1 MSNQGSIRTDAA
13 ARDELRERCL
23 SLVRRWQPLA
33 QGGWD
38 RNAARQLGDEIDQI
52 ADTSERLGLDAL
64 NSDALELAAYLCSFI
79 DDALLPN
86 TRDLARLAEMVQAL
100 GADLTD
106 LSATTKAAVHT
117 LPSARVSA
125 EIPVVR
131 PSSAAPAQEAPAPL
145 RTPAAATPPPAPR
158 QASPQQTSAV
168 PSGAGQSAAAPPAAA
183 APKTPYAD
191 VPLPAAF
198 AAPPGTLHVGTP
210 QTPAPDTNG
219 LSPAA
224 AILEARIA
232 EQQAATGA
240 DTPDSAQSLTSG
252 DSLMR
257 LPRAIALHGID
268 DSIAPGLISALRE
281 RGFDARISNETY
293 ELLDFLENAVPGALI
308 LDARKLRIYG
318 RVRAI
323 YDKLAAEGEAL
334 PSLIVL
340 SPDTDLGH
348 RLLAMRAGAAGFFQA
363 PVDSLRVLAKL
374 DELLAHTAAPA
385 WRVLLVAPD
394 RHNAIDA
401 ARALAERGMTARIVG
416 NGQGTLAALAEF
428 RPDVVVLD
436 CNLPDVGGIELTQ
449 MIRQQP
455 EYAAVPIILA
465 ADAASLNLRFD
476 AIAAGGDEFLV
487 KPLKTRHLL
496 SAVTSR
502 VRRAHWLREVIGNPD
517 GRDSRTGLYS
527 RNVLIE
533 KLTAALGDRSAAL
546 LTVTL
551 DRASEL
557 REKIG
562 LTGLAAIDAHVGN
575 LMRAQLDELD
585 LPAQYTDFHYF
596 VLLHRRSRSDI
607 TDMAERLR
615 FALATQPFI
624 YQGQSHALTASIGM
638 ALLGGE
644 HSSVD
649 EVVTNAEAAQIA
661 AAHLGGNRVLW
672 FEAKEAALLPSDP
685 LLAVR
690 AVLSRPLTPE
700 QTQFEFQPIVAL
712 AGKLSGQFELSFK
725 VKSTQEAGVAVAY
738 ADLAPV
744 AAECN
749 QLTTLD
755 RWLLERSLSV
765 REEQLKRGRQ
775 LRLFVP
781 QSVSTLLDPDIPYW
795 LARELKERHLSGTGL
810 TLELPCSQLI
820 DAGARAAERL
830 KFLHQ
835 SGVRVCLVDFG
846 RDWAAVHALKN
857 LTIDFVRLSAGL
869 VSELGTAKS
878 MSDTLLALIRKAHAA
893 GCAVIAPEVDSI
905 NRAHLLLRLG
915 VDYGLGPAF
924 ARASG
929 TPEFDFSRPLW

>member
-1 MSNQGSIRTDAA
+1 
-13 ARDELRERCL
+13 
-23 SLVRRWQPLA
+23 
-33 QGGWD
+33 
-38 RNAARQLGDEIDQI
+38 
-52 ADTSERLGLDAL
+52 
-64 NSDALELAAYLCSFI
+64 
-79 DDALLPN
+79 
-86 TRDLARLAEMVQAL
+86 
-100 GADLTD
+100 
-106 LSATTKAAVHT
+106 
-117 LPSARVSA
+117 
-125 EIPVVR
+125 
-131 PSSAAPAQEAPAPL
+131 AP
-145 RTPAAATPPPAPR
+145 
-158 QASPQQTSAV
+158 
-168 PSGAGQSAAAPPAAA
+168 AAAPPPAREPVPASASNAARAAEAADLAAA
-183 APKTPYAD
+183 LPPDDAPEPASLR
-191 VPLPAAF
+191 PLVA
-198 AAPPGTLHVGTP
+198 T
-210 QTPAPDTNG
+210 
-219 LSPAA
+219 SP
-224 AILEARIA
+224 
-232 EQQAATGA
+232 TDGVV
-240 DTPDSAQSLTSG
+240 
-252 DSLMR
+252 R
-257 LPRAIALHGID
+257 LPRTIALHGID
-268 DSIAPGLISALRE
+268 DSVAPGLLSALRE
-281 RGFDARISNETY
+281 RGFDTRATERSED
-293 ELLDFLENAVPGALI
+293 LLGFLENAIPGALI
-308 LDARKLRIYG
+308 LDARKLRLYG

-334 PSLIVL
+334 PSLIVV
-340 SPDTDLGH
+340 SPDADLGH

-374 DELLAHTAAPA
+374 DELLAHTDAPA

-416 NGQGTLAALAEF
+416 NGQGTLGALAEF

-455 EYAAVPIILA
+455 EYAAMPIILA
-465 ADAASLNLRFD
+465 ADASAVNLRFD

-502 VRRAHWLREVIGNPD
+502 VRRAHWLREIIGNPD
-517 GRDSRTGLYS
+517 GRDARTGLYS

-533 KLTAALGDRSAAL
+533 KLGTALGDRSAAL
-546 LTVTL
+546 LTIAL
-551 DRASEL
+551 DRAGEL
-557 REKIG
+557 RERIG
-562 LTGLAAIDAHVGN
+562 ITGLAAIDAHVGN
-575 LMRAQLDELD
+575 LLRSQLDELD
-585 LPAQYTDFHYF
+585 LPAQYSDFHYL

-607 TDMAERLR
+607 TGIAERLR
-615 FALATQPFI
+615 FALAGQPFI
-624 YQGQSHALTASIGM
+624 YQSQSHPLTASIGM

-644 HSSVD
+644 HANVD

-690 AVLSRPLTPE
+690 AVLSRPLTPD
-700 QTQFEFQPIVAL
+700 QTQFDFQPIVPL
-712 AGKLSGQFELSFK
+712 TGKLSGQFELSFK
-725 VKSTQEAGVAVAY
+725 VKSTTQAGVAVAY

-781 QSVSTLLDPDIPYW
+781 QSVATLLDPDIPYW

-810 TLELPCSQLI
+810 TLELPCSELI

-869 VSELGTAKS
+869 VAELGTAKS
-878 MSDTLLALIRKAHAA
+878 MSDTLLALVRKAHAA

-924 ARASG
+924 ARASA
-929 TPEFDFSRPLW
+929 TPEFDFTRPLW

>member
-1 MSNQGSIRTDAA
+1 MSNQGSRRTDAA

-23 SLVRRWQPLA
+23 ALVRRWQPLA

-38 RNAARQLGDEIDQI
+38 RNAARQLGDELDQV
-52 ADTSERLGLDAL
+52 ADTSERLGLEKL
-64 NSDALELAAYLCSFI
+64 NGDALELAAYLCSFI
-79 DDALLPN
+79 DDALVPN
-86 TRDLARLAEMVQAL
+86 TRDLRRLAEMVEAL

-117 LPSARVSA
+117 LPSARISA
-125 EIPVVR
+125 EIPIVR
-131 PSSAAPAQEAPAPL
+131 PAQTAPAPVIAM
-145 RTPAAATPPPAPR
+145 PE
-158 QASPQQTSAV
+158 
-168 PSGAGQSAAAPPAAA
+168 APPAAEKPPAQIDNFIPPTSEPRPDRTPVALPDMPGLESLA
-183 APKTPYAD
+183 AIATAAQERPMPA
-191 VPLPAAF
+191 PAALKPL
-198 AAPPGTLHVGTP
+198 APTEP
-210 QTPAPDTNG
+210 
-219 LSPAA
+219 LS
-224 AILEARIA
+224 
-232 EQQAATGA
+232 TG
-240 DTPDSAQSLTSG
+240 DG
-252 DSLMR
+252 LMR
-257 LPRAIALHGID
+257 LPRTIALHGID
-268 DSIAPGLISALRE
+268 DSVAPGLLSALRE
-281 RGFDARISNETY
+281 RGFDTRVTIQPD
-293 ELLDFLENAVPGALI
+293 ELLTFLENAIPGALI
-308 LDARKLRIYG
+308 LDARKLRVYG

-323 YDKLAAEGEAL
+323 YDKLAADGEAL
-334 PSLIVL
+334 PSLIVV
-340 SPDTDLGH
+340 SPDADLGH

-374 DELLAHTAAPA
+374 DELLAHTDAPA

-416 NGQGTLAALAEF
+416 NGQGTLSALAEF

-465 ADAASLNLRFD
+465 ADASAVNLRFD

-502 VRRAHWLREVIGNPD
+502 VRRAHWLREIIGNPD
-517 GRDSRTGLYS
+517 GRDTRTGLYS

-533 KLTAALGDRSAAL
+533 KLGTALGDRSAAL
-546 LTVTL
+546 LTIAL
-551 DRASEL
+551 DRAGEL
-557 REKIG
+557 RERIG
-562 LTGLAAIDAHVGN
+562 LTGLAAIDAHIGN
-575 LMRAQLDELD
+575 LLRSQLDELD
-585 LPAQYTDFHYF
+585 LPAQYSDFHYL

-607 TDMAERLR
+607 TGIAERLR
-615 FALATQPFI
+615 FALAGQPFI

-644 HSSVD
+644 HASVD

-700 QTQFEFQPIVAL
+700 QTQFDFQPIVPL
-712 AGKLSGQFELSFK
+712 TGKLSGQFELSFK
-725 VKSTQEAGVAVAY
+725 VKSTTQAGVAVAY

-749 QLTTLD
+749 QLATLD

-781 QSVSTLLDPDIPYW
+781 QSVATLLDPDIPYW

-810 TLELPCSQLI
+810 TLELPCSELI

-869 VSELGTAKS
+869 VAELGTAKS
-878 MSDTLLALIRKAHAA
+878 MSDTLLALVRKAHAA

-924 ARASG
+924 ARASS
-929 TPEFDFSRPLW
+929 TPEFDFTRPLW

>member
-1 MSNQGSIRTDAA
+1 MSNQGSRRTDAA

-23 SLVRRWQPLA
+23 ALVRRWQPLA

-38 RNAARQLGDEIDQI
+38 RNAARQLGDELDQV
-52 ADTSERLGLDAL
+52 ADTSERLGLDKL
-64 NSDALELAAYLCSFI
+64 NGDALELAAYLCSFI
-79 DDALLPN
+79 DDALVPN
-86 TRDLARLAEMVQAL
+86 ARDLSRLAEMVEAL

-117 LPSARVSA
+117 LPSARISA
-125 EIPVVR
+125 EIPAIKPSNEQPVASVR
-131 PSSAAPAQEAPAPL
+131 QMPKPALPDEAPAV
-145 RTPAAATPPPAPR
+145 AASAMPQAPPPPAPANADPPMADAPAR
-158 QASPQQTSAV
+158 TTSSRMQALATAEPLTSA
-168 PSGAGQSAAAPPAAA
+168 S
-183 APKTPYAD
+183 
-191 VPLPAAF
+191 
-198 AAPPGTLHVGTP
+198 
-210 QTPAPDTNG
+210 
-219 LSPAA
+219 
-224 AILEARIA
+224 
-232 EQQAATGA
+232 
-240 DTPDSAQSLTSG
+240 

-257 LPRAIALHGID
+257 LPRTIALHGID
-268 DSIAPGLISALRE
+268 DSVAPGLLSALRE
-281 RGFDARISNETY
+281 RGFDTRITSQPED
-293 ELLDFLENAVPGALI
+293 LLTFLENAIPGALI

-323 YDKLAAEGEAL
+323 YDKLVADGEAL
-334 PSLIVL
+334 PSLIVV
-340 SPDTDLGH
+340 SPDADLGH
-348 RLLAMRAGAAGFFQA
+348 RLLAMRAGASGFFQA

-374 DELLAHTAAPA
+374 DELLAHTDAPA

-394 RHNAIDA
+394 RHNAVDA

-416 NGQGTLAALAEF
+416 NGQGTLSALAEF

-465 ADAASLNLRFD
+465 ADASSLNLRFD

-502 VRRAHWLREVIGNPD
+502 VRRAHWLREIIGNPD
-517 GRDSRTGLYS
+517 GRDARTGLYS

-533 KLTAALGDRSAAL
+533 KLGAALGDRSAAL
-546 LTVTL
+546 LTIAI
-551 DRASEL
+551 DRAGEL
-557 REKIG
+557 RERIG

-575 LMRAQLDELD
+575 LLRSQLDEVD
-585 LPAQYTDFHYF
+585 LPAQYNDFHYF

-607 TDMAERLR
+607 TGIAERLR
-615 FALATQPFI
+615 FALAGQPFI
-624 YQGQSHALTASIGM
+624 YQGQSHPLSASIGM

-644 HSSVD
+644 HANVD

-661 AAHLGGNRVLW
+661 ATHLGGNRVLW
-672 FEAKEAALLPSDP
+672 FETKEAALLPSDP

-700 QTQFEFQPIVAL
+700 QTQFDFQPIVPL
-712 AGKLSGQFELSFK
+712 TGKLSGQFELSFK
-725 VKSTQEAGVAVAY
+725 VKSTTQAGVAVAY

-781 QSVSTLLDPDIPYW
+781 QSVTSLLDPDIPYW

-810 TLELPCSQLI
+810 TLELPCSELI

-869 VSELGTAKS
+869 VAELGTAKS
-878 MSDTLLALIRKAHAA
+878 MSDTLLALVRKAHAA

-924 ARASG
+924 ARPSP
-929 TPEFDFSRPLW
+929 TPEFDFTRPLW

>member
-1 MSNQGSIRTDAA
+1 MSNHGSRRTDAA

-23 SLVRRWQPLA
+23 ALVRRWQPLA

-38 RNAARQLGDEIDQI
+38 RNAARQLGDELDQV
-52 ADTSERLGLDAL
+52 ADTSERLGLDKL
-64 NSDALELAAYLCSFI
+64 NGDALELAAYLCSFI
-79 DDALLPN
+79 DDALVPN
-86 TRDLARLAEMVQAL
+86 ERDLLRLAEMVEAL

-117 LPSARVSA
+117 LPSARISA

-131 PSSAAPAQEAPAPL
+131 PSSAAPAPVVPMARPAVPEPTPAAEAPAAADAAQAM
-145 RTPAAATPPPAPR
+145 PAA
-158 QASPQQTSAV
+158 QAAAQAADGDV
-168 PSGAGQSAAAPPAAA
+168 AAAPPSVSPPLAALTA
-183 APKTPYAD
+183 EP
-191 VPLPAAF
+191 PAS
-198 AAPPGTLHVGTP
+198 PGDG
-210 QTPAPDTNG
+210 
-219 LSPAA
+219 
-224 AILEARIA
+224 
-232 EQQAATGA
+232 
-240 DTPDSAQSLTSG
+240 
-252 DSLMR
+252 LMR
-257 LPRAIALHGID
+257 LPRTIALHGID
-268 DSIAPGLISALRE
+268 DSVAPGLLSALRE
-281 RGFDARISNETY
+281 RGFDTRVSAQPE
-293 ELLDFLENAVPGALI
+293 ELLGFLENAIPGALI
-308 LDARKLRIYG
+308 LDARKLRVYG

-323 YDKLAAEGEAL
+323 YDKLVADGEAL
-334 PSLIVL
+334 PSLIVV
-340 SPDTDLGH
+340 SPDADLGH

-374 DELLAHTAAPA
+374 DELLAHTDAPA

-394 RHNAIDA
+394 RHNAVDA

-416 NGQGTLAALAEF
+416 NGQGTLSALAEF

-465 ADAASLNLRFD
+465 ADASAVNLRFD

-502 VRRAHWLREVIGNPD
+502 VRRAHWLREIIGNPD
-517 GRDSRTGLYS
+517 GRDARTGLYS

-533 KLTAALGDRSAAL
+533 KLGTALGDRSAAM
-546 LTVTL
+546 LTIAL
-551 DRASEL
+551 DRAGEL
-557 REKIG
+557 RERIG

-575 LMRAQLDELD
+575 LLRSQLDELD
-585 LPAQYTDFHYF
+585 LPAQYSDFHYF
-596 VLLHRRSRSDI
+596 VLLRRRSRSDI
-607 TDMAERLR
+607 TGMAERLR
-615 FALATQPFI
+615 FALASQPFI
-624 YQGQSHALTASIGM
+624 YQGQSHPLSASIGM

-644 HSSVD
+644 HASVD

-700 QTQFEFQPIVAL
+700 QTQFDFQPIVPL
-712 AGKLSGQFELSFK
+712 TGKLSGQFELSFK
-725 VKSTQEAGVAVAY
+725 VKSTTQAGVSVAY

-781 QSVSTLLDPDIPYW
+781 QSVATLLDPDIPYW

-810 TLELPCSQLI
+810 TLELPCSELI

-878 MSDTLLALIRKAHAA
+878 MSDTLLALVRKAHAA

-924 ARASG
+924 ARAST

>member
-1 MSNQGSIRTDAA
+1 MSNQGSIRTDGA
-13 ARDELRERCL
+13 ARDELRQRCL
-23 SLVRRWQPLA
+23 ALVRRWQPLA

-38 RNAARQLGDEIDQI
+38 RNAARQLGDELDQI
-52 ADTSERLGLDAL
+52 ADTSERLGLDRL
-64 NSDALELAAYLCSFI
+64 NGDALELAAYLCSFI
-79 DDALLPN
+79 DDTLVPN
-86 TRDLARLAEMVQAL
+86 ARDLQRLAQMVEAL

-106 LSATTKAAVHT
+106 LSATAKAAVHT

-131 PSSAAPAQEAPAPL
+131 TQAAAPTPLQAAAPVAAASESAPAAPDRGPPAAAETPVQAPAPPAGEAAAAEAPAP
-145 RTPAAATPPPAPR
+145 ATW
-158 QASPQQTSAV
+158 
-168 PSGAGQSAAAPPAAA
+168 
-183 APKTPYAD
+183 
-191 VPLPAAF
+191 
-198 AAPPGTLHVGTP
+198 
-210 QTPAPDTNG
+210 
-219 LSPAA
+219 
-224 AILEARIA
+224 
-232 EQQAATGA
+232 
-240 DTPDSAQSLTSG
+240 TSG

-257 LPRAIALHGID
+257 LPRTIALHGID
-268 DSIAPGLISALRE
+268 DSVAPGLLSALRE
-281 RGFDARISNETY
+281 RGFDTRATTQPED
-293 ELLDFLENAVPGALI
+293 LLTFLENAVPGALI

-334 PSLIVL
+334 PSLIVV
-340 SPDTDLGH
+340 SPDADLGH

-374 DELLAHTAAPA
+374 DELLAHNDAPA

-394 RHNAIDA
+394 RHNAVDA

-416 NGQGTLAALAEF
+416 NGQGTLSALAEF

-455 EYAAVPIILA
+455 EYAAMPIILA
-465 ADAASLNLRFD
+465 ADAASVNLRFD

-502 VRRAHWLREVIGNPD
+502 VRRAHWLREIIGNPD
-517 GRDSRTGLYS
+517 GRDTRTGLFS

-533 KLTAALGDRSAAL
+533 KLGSALGDRSAAL
-546 LTVTL
+546 LTIAL
-551 DRASEL
+551 DRAGEL
-557 REKIG
+557 RERIG
-562 LTGLAAIDAHVGN
+562 LAGLAAIDAHVGN
-575 LMRAQLDELD
+575 LLRSQLDDLD
-585 LPAQYTDFHYF
+585 LPAQYNDFHYF
-596 VLLHRRSRSDI
+596 VLLRRRSRSDI
-607 TDMAERLR
+607 TGVAERLR
-615 FALATQPFI
+615 FALAGQPFI
-624 YQGQSHALTASIGM
+624 YQGQSHALTASVGM

-644 HSSVD
+644 HANVD

-700 QTQFEFQPIVAL
+700 QTQFDFQPIVPL
-712 AGKLSGQFELSFK
+712 TGKLSGQFELSFK
-725 VKSTQEAGVAVAY
+725 VKSTTQTGVAVAY

-749 QLTTLD
+749 QLATLD

-810 TLELPCSQLI
+810 TLELPCSELI

-869 VSELGTAKS
+869 VAELGTAKS
-878 MSDTLLALIRKAHAA
+878 ISDTLLALVRKAHAA

-924 ARASG
+924 ARPSG
-929 TPEFDFSRPLW
+929 TPEFDFARPLW

>member
-1 MSNQGSIRTDAA
+1 MSNQGSRRTDAA

-23 SLVRRWQPLA
+23 ALVRRWQPLA

-38 RNAARQLGDEIDQI
+38 RNAARQLGDELDQV
-52 ADTSERLGLDAL
+52 ADTSERLGLDKL
-64 NSDALELAAYLCSFI
+64 NGDALELAAYLCSFI
-79 DDALLPN
+79 DDALVPN
-86 TRDLARLAEMVQAL
+86 ARDLSRLAEMVEAL

-117 LPSARVSA
+117 LPSARISA
-125 EIPVVR
+125 EIPAIKPSNEQPVASVR
-131 PSSAAPAQEAPAPL
+131 QMPKPALPDEAPAV
-145 RTPAAATPPPAPR
+145 AASAMPQPPPPPAPANADPPMADAPAR
-158 QASPQQTSAV
+158 TTSSRMQALATAEPLTSA
-168 PSGAGQSAAAPPAAA
+168 S
-183 APKTPYAD
+183 
-191 VPLPAAF
+191 
-198 AAPPGTLHVGTP
+198 
-210 QTPAPDTNG
+210 
-219 LSPAA
+219 
-224 AILEARIA
+224 
-232 EQQAATGA
+232 
-240 DTPDSAQSLTSG
+240 

-257 LPRAIALHGID
+257 LPRTIALHGID
-268 DSIAPGLISALRE
+268 DSVAPGLLSALRE
-281 RGFDARISNETY
+281 RGFDTRITSQPED
-293 ELLDFLENAVPGALI
+293 LLTFLENAIPGALI

-323 YDKLAAEGEAL
+323 YDKLVADGEAL
-334 PSLIVL
+334 PSLIVV
-340 SPDTDLGH
+340 SPDADLGH
-348 RLLAMRAGAAGFFQA
+348 RLLAMRAGASGFFQA

-374 DELLAHTAAPA
+374 DELLAHTDAPA

-394 RHNAIDA
+394 RHNAVDA

-416 NGQGTLAALAEF
+416 NGQGTLSALAEF

-465 ADAASLNLRFD
+465 ADASSLNLRFD

-502 VRRAHWLREVIGNPD
+502 VRRAHWLREIIGNPD
-517 GRDSRTGLYS
+517 GRDARTGLYS

-533 KLTAALGDRSAAL
+533 KLGAALGDRSAAL
-546 LTVTL
+546 LTIAI
-551 DRASEL
+551 DRAGEL
-557 REKIG
+557 RERIG

-575 LMRAQLDELD
+575 LLRSQLDEVD
-585 LPAQYTDFHYF
+585 LPAQYSDFHYF

-607 TDMAERLR
+607 TGIAERLR
-615 FALATQPFI
+615 FALAGQPFI
-624 YQGQSHALTASIGM
+624 YQGQSHPLSASIGM

-644 HSSVD
+644 HANVD

-661 AAHLGGNRVLW
+661 ATHLGGNRVLW
-672 FEAKEAALLPSDP
+672 FETKEAALLPSDP

-700 QTQFEFQPIVAL
+700 QTQFDFQPIVPL
-712 AGKLSGQFELSFK
+712 TGKLSGQFELSFK
-725 VKSTQEAGVAVAY
+725 VKSTTQAGVAVAY

-781 QSVSTLLDPDIPYW
+781 QSVTSLLDPDIPYW

-810 TLELPCSQLI
+810 TLELPCSELI

-869 VSELGTAKS
+869 VAELGTAKS
-878 MSDTLLALIRKAHAA
+878 MSDTLLALVRKAHAA

-924 ARASG
+924 ARPSP
-929 TPEFDFSRPLW
+929 TPEFDFTRPLW

>member
-1 MSNQGSIRTDAA
+1 MSNQGSIRTDGA
-13 ARDELRERCL
+13 ARDELRQRCL
-23 SLVRRWQPLA
+23 ALVRRWQPLA

-38 RNAARQLGDEIDQI
+38 RNAARQLGDELDQI
-52 ADTSERLGLDAL
+52 ADTSERLGLDQL
-64 NSDALELAAYLCSFI
+64 NGDALELAAYLCSFI
-79 DDALLPN
+79 DDTLVPN
-86 TRDLARLAEMVQAL
+86 ARDLQRLAEMVEAL

-117 LPSARVSA
+117 LPSARISA

-131 PSSAAPAQEAPAPL
+131 PQAAAPAPATTATASAIPPAVAPEYAPAPAAL
-145 RTPAAATPPPAPR
+145 DGTPPAVAGTAAQAPTAPTGETAAA
-158 QASPQQTSAV
+158 
-168 PSGAGQSAAAPPAAA
+168 
-183 APKTPYAD
+183 
-191 VPLPAAF
+191 
-198 AAPPGTLHVGTP
+198 
-210 QTPAPDTNG
+210 
-219 LSPAA
+219 
-224 AILEARIA
+224 EAT
-232 EQQAATGA
+232 ATW
-240 DTPDSAQSLTSG
+240 TSG

-257 LPRAIALHGID
+257 LPRTIALHGID
-268 DSIAPGLISALRE
+268 DGVAPGLLSALRE
-281 RGFDARISNETY
+281 RGFDTRVTTQPED
-293 ELLDFLENAVPGALI
+293 LLTFLENAVPGALI

-323 YDKLAAEGEAL
+323 YDRLAAEGEAL
-334 PSLIVL
+334 PSLIVV
-340 SPDTDLGH
+340 SPDADLGH

-374 DELLAHTAAPA
+374 DELLAHNDAPA

-394 RHNAIDA
+394 RHNAVDA

-416 NGQGTLAALAEF
+416 NGQGTLSALAEF

-455 EYAAVPIILA
+455 EYAAMPIILA
-465 ADAASLNLRFD
+465 ADAAAVNLRFD

-502 VRRAHWLREVIGNPD
+502 VRRAHWLREIIGNPD
-517 GRDSRTGLYS
+517 GRDTRTGLFS

-533 KLTAALGDRSAAL
+533 KLGSALGDRSAAL
-546 LTVTL
+546 LTIAL
-551 DRASEL
+551 DRAGEL
-557 REKIG
+557 RERIG
-562 LTGLAAIDAHVGN
+562 LAGLAAIDAHVGN
-575 LMRAQLDELD
+575 LLRSQLDDLD
-585 LPAQYTDFHYF
+585 LPAQYNDFHYF
-596 VLLHRRSRSDI
+596 VLLRRRSRSDI
-607 TDMAERLR
+607 TGVAERLR
-615 FALATQPFI
+615 FALAGQPFI

-644 HSSVD
+644 HANVD

-700 QTQFEFQPIVAL
+700 QTQFDFQPIVPL
-712 AGKLSGQFELSFK
+712 TGKLSGQFELSFK
-725 VKSTQEAGVAVAY
+725 VKSTTQAGVAVAY

-749 QLTTLD
+749 QLATLD

-810 TLELPCSQLI
+810 TLELPCSELI

-869 VSELGTAKS
+869 VAELGTAKS
-878 MSDTLLALIRKAHAA
+878 ISDTLLALVRKAHAA

-924 ARASG
+924 ARPSG
-929 TPEFDFSRPLW
+929 TPEFDFARPLW

>member
-1 MSNQGSIRTDAA
+1 MSNHGSMRTDAA

-64 NSDALELAAYLCSFI
+64 NGDALELAAYLCSFI
-79 DDALLPN
+79 DDALVPN
-86 TRDLARLAEMVQAL
+86 ARDLARLAEMVQAL

-131 PSSAAPAQEAPAPL
+131 PASAAPEALPRAPVAAAPAVPQISPAP
-145 RTPAAATPPPAPR
+145 PAAQPGAGLPAAGPTPPAARPDTLPASAPPPAALSVRTPL
-158 QASPQQTSAV
+158 
-168 PSGAGQSAAAPPAAA
+168 AAAPP
-183 APKTPYAD
+183 
-191 VPLPAAF
+191 
-198 AAPPGTLHVGTP
+198 
-210 QTPAPDTNG
+210 DTTG

-232 EQQAATGA
+232 EQQAAA
-240 DTPDSAQSLTSG
+240 DTDESPQSLTSG

-281 RGFDARISNETY
+281 RGFDARISTETY

-334 PSLIVL
+334 PSLVVL

-527 RNVLIE
+527 RTVLIE

-575 LMRAQLDELD
+575 LMRTQLDELD

-795 LARELKERHLSGTGL
+795 LARELKDRHLSGTGL

>member
-1 MSNQGSIRTDAA
+1 MSNQGSIRTDGA
-13 ARDELRERCL
+13 ARDELRQRCL
-23 SLVRRWQPLA
+23 ALVRRWQPLA

-38 RNAARQLGDEIDQI
+38 RNAARQLGDELDQI
-52 ADTSERLGLDAL
+52 ADTSERLGLDQL
-64 NSDALELAAYLCSFI
+64 NGDALELAAYLCSFI
-79 DDALLPN
+79 DDTLVPN
-86 TRDLARLAEMVQAL
+86 ARDLQRLADMVEAL

-117 LPSARVSA
+117 LPSARISA

-131 PSSAAPAQEAPAPL
+131 PSAAAPAPAATATAPAIPPAVAPEYAPAPAAL
-145 RTPAAATPPPAPR
+145 DGTPPAVAETAAQAPTAPAGETAAA
-158 QASPQQTSAV
+158 
-168 PSGAGQSAAAPPAAA
+168 
-183 APKTPYAD
+183 
-191 VPLPAAF
+191 
-198 AAPPGTLHVGTP
+198 
-210 QTPAPDTNG
+210 
-219 LSPAA
+219 
-224 AILEARIA
+224 EAT
-232 EQQAATGA
+232 ATW
-240 DTPDSAQSLTSG
+240 TSG

-257 LPRAIALHGID
+257 LPRTIALHGID
-268 DSIAPGLISALRE
+268 DGVAPGLLSALRE
-281 RGFDARISNETY
+281 RGFDTRVTTQPED
-293 ELLDFLENAVPGALI
+293 LLTFLENAVPGALI

-323 YDKLAAEGEAL
+323 YDRLAAEGEAL
-334 PSLIVL
+334 PSLIVV
-340 SPDTDLGH
+340 SPDADLGH

-374 DELLAHTAAPA
+374 DELLAHNDAPA

-394 RHNAIDA
+394 RHNAVDA

-416 NGQGTLAALAEF
+416 NGQGTLSALAEF

-455 EYAAVPIILA
+455 EYAAMPIILA
-465 ADAASLNLRFD
+465 ADAAAVNLRFD

-502 VRRAHWLREVIGNPD
+502 VRRAHWLREIIGNPD
-517 GRDSRTGLYS
+517 GRDTRTGLFS

-533 KLTAALGDRSAAL
+533 KLGSALGDRSAAL
-546 LTVTL
+546 LTIAL
-551 DRASEL
+551 DRAGEL
-557 REKIG
+557 RERIG
-562 LTGLAAIDAHVGN
+562 LAGLAAIDAHVGN
-575 LMRAQLDELD
+575 LLRSQLDDLD
-585 LPAQYTDFHYF
+585 LPAQYNDFHYF
-596 VLLHRRSRSDI
+596 VLLRRRSRSDI
-607 TDMAERLR
+607 TGVAERLR
-615 FALATQPFI
+615 FALAGQPFI

-644 HSSVD
+644 HANVD

-700 QTQFEFQPIVAL
+700 QTQFDFQPIVPL
-712 AGKLSGQFELSFK
+712 TGKLSGQFELSFK
-725 VKSTQEAGVAVAY
+725 VKSTTQAGVAVAY

-749 QLTTLD
+749 QLATLD

-810 TLELPCSQLI
+810 TLELPCSELI

-869 VSELGTAKS
+869 VAELGTAKS
-878 MSDTLLALIRKAHAA
+878 ISDTLLALVRKAHAA

-915 VDYGLGPAF
+915 VDYGIGPAF
-924 ARASG
+924 ARPSG
-929 TPEFDFSRPLW
+929 TPEFDFARPLW

>member
-1 MSNQGSIRTDAA
+1 MSNQGSRRADAA

-23 SLVRRWQPLA
+23 ALVRRWQPLA

-38 RNAARQLGDEIDQI
+38 RNAARQLGDELDQV
-52 ADTSERLGLDAL
+52 ADTSERLGLDKL
-64 NSDALELAAYLCSFI
+64 NGDALELAAYLCSFI
-79 DDALLPN
+79 DDALIPN
-86 TRDLARLAEMVQAL
+86 ARDLSRLAEMVEAL

-117 LPSARVSA
+117 LPSARISA

-131 PSSAAPAQEAPAPL
+131 PSSGTSTAPVAQIPKPAQPETPSVAATALPPAV
-145 RTPAAATPPPAPR
+145 AATP
-158 QASPQQTSAV
+158 
-168 PSGAGQSAAAPPAAA
+168 
-183 APKTPYAD
+183 
-191 VPLPAAF
+191 
-198 AAPPGTLHVGTP
+198 
-210 QTPAPDTNG
+210 TPAPANAVPETPQA
-219 LSPAA
+219 PARTA
-224 AILEARIA
+224 SSRMQALAPA
-232 EQQAATGA
+232 E
-240 DTPDSAQSLTSG
+240 PLTSAG

-257 LPRAIALHGID
+257 LPRTIALHGID
-268 DSIAPGLISALRE
+268 DSVAPGLLSALRE
-281 RGFDARISNETY
+281 RGFDTRITSQPED
-293 ELLDFLENAVPGALI
+293 LLTFLENAIPGALI

-323 YDKLAAEGEAL
+323 YDKLVADGEAL
-334 PSLIVL
+334 PSLIVV
-340 SPDTDLGH
+340 SPDADLGH
-348 RLLAMRAGAAGFFQA
+348 RLLAMRAGASGFFQA

-374 DELLAHTAAPA
+374 DELLAHTDAPA

-394 RHNAIDA
+394 RHNAVDA

-416 NGQGTLAALAEF
+416 NGQGTLSALAEF

-465 ADAASLNLRFD
+465 ADASSLNLRFD

-502 VRRAHWLREVIGNPD
+502 VRRAHWLREIIGNPD
-517 GRDSRTGLYS
+517 GRDTRTGLYS

-533 KLTAALGDRSAAL
+533 KLGAALGDRSAAL
-546 LTVTL
+546 LTIAI
-551 DRASEL
+551 DRAGEL
-557 REKIG
+557 RERIG

-575 LMRAQLDELD
+575 LLRSQLDEVD
-585 LPAQYTDFHYF
+585 LPAQYSDFHYF

-607 TDMAERLR
+607 TGIAERLR
-615 FALATQPFI
+615 FALAGQPFI
-624 YQGQSHALTASIGM
+624 YQGQSHPLSASIGM

-644 HSSVD
+644 HANVD

-661 AAHLGGNRVLW
+661 ATHLGGNRVLW
-672 FEAKEAALLPSDP
+672 FETKEAALLPSDP

-700 QTQFEFQPIVAL
+700 QTQFDFQPIVPL
-712 AGKLSGQFELSFK
+712 TGKLSGQFELSFK
-725 VKSTQEAGVAVAY
+725 VKSTTQAGVAVAY

-781 QSVSTLLDPDIPYW
+781 QSVTSLLDPDIPYW
-795 LARELKERHLSGTGL
+795 LARELKDRHLSGTGL
-810 TLELPCSQLI
+810 TLELPCSELI

-869 VSELGTAKS
+869 VAELGTAKS
-878 MSDTLLALIRKAHAA
+878 MSDTLLALVRKAHAA

-924 ARASG
+924 ARPTP
-929 TPEFDFSRPLW
+929 TPEFDFTRPLW

>member
-1 MSNQGSIRTDAA
+1 MSNQGSIRTDGA
-13 ARDELRERCL
+13 ARDELRQRCL
-23 SLVRRWQPLA
+23 ALVRRWQPLA

-38 RNAARQLGDEIDQI
+38 RNAARQLGDELDQI
-52 ADTSERLGLDAL
+52 ADTSERLGLDRL
-64 NSDALELAAYLCSFI
+64 NGDALELAAYLCSFI
-79 DDALLPN
+79 DDTLVPN
-86 TRDLARLAEMVQAL
+86 ARDLQRLAQMVEAL

-106 LSATTKAAVHT
+106 LSATAKAAVHT

-131 PSSAAPAQEAPAPL
+131 TQAAAPTPLQAAAPVAAASESAPAAPDRGPPAAAETPVHAPAPPAGEAAAAEAPAP
-145 RTPAAATPPPAPR
+145 ATW
-158 QASPQQTSAV
+158 
-168 PSGAGQSAAAPPAAA
+168 
-183 APKTPYAD
+183 
-191 VPLPAAF
+191 
-198 AAPPGTLHVGTP
+198 
-210 QTPAPDTNG
+210 
-219 LSPAA
+219 
-224 AILEARIA
+224 
-232 EQQAATGA
+232 
-240 DTPDSAQSLTSG
+240 TSG

-257 LPRAIALHGID
+257 LPRTIALHGID
-268 DSIAPGLISALRE
+268 DSVAPGLLSALRE
-281 RGFDARISNETY
+281 RGFDTRATTQPED
-293 ELLDFLENAVPGALI
+293 LLTFLENAVPGALI

-334 PSLIVL
+334 PSLIVV
-340 SPDTDLGH
+340 SPDADLGH

-374 DELLAHTAAPA
+374 DELLAHNDAPA

-394 RHNAIDA
+394 RHNAVDA

-416 NGQGTLAALAEF
+416 NGQGTLSALAEF

-436 CNLPDVGGIELTQ
+436 CNLPDVGGIDLTQ

-455 EYAAVPIILA
+455 EYAAMPIILA
-465 ADAASLNLRFD
+465 ADAASVNLRFD

-502 VRRAHWLREVIGNPD
+502 VRRAHWLREIIGNPD
-517 GRDSRTGLYS
+517 GRDTRTGLFS

-533 KLTAALGDRSAAL
+533 KLGSALGDRSAAL
-546 LTVTL
+546 LTIAL
-551 DRASEL
+551 DRAGEL
-557 REKIG
+557 RERIG
-562 LTGLAAIDAHVGN
+562 LAGLAAIDAHVGN
-575 LMRAQLDELD
+575 LLRSQLDDLD
-585 LPAQYTDFHYF
+585 LPAQYNDFHYF
-596 VLLHRRSRSDI
+596 VLLRRRSRSDI
-607 TDMAERLR
+607 TGVAERLR
-615 FALATQPFI
+615 FALAGQPFI
-624 YQGQSHALTASIGM
+624 YQGQSHALTASVGM

-644 HSSVD
+644 HANVD

-700 QTQFEFQPIVAL
+700 QTQFDFQPIVPL
-712 AGKLSGQFELSFK
+712 TGKLSGQFELSFK
-725 VKSTQEAGVAVAY
+725 VKSTTQTGVAVAY

-749 QLTTLD
+749 QLATLD

-810 TLELPCSQLI
+810 TLELPCSELI

-869 VSELGTAKS
+869 VAELGTAKS
-878 MSDTLLALIRKAHAA
+878 ISDTLLALVRKAHAA

-924 ARASG
+924 ARPSG
-929 TPEFDFSRPLW
+929 TPEFDFARPLW

>member
-1 MSNQGSIRTDAA
+1 MSNHGNIRTDGA
-13 ARDELRERCL
+13 ARDELRQRCL

-38 RNAARQLGDEIDQI
+38 RNAARQLGDELDQV
-52 ADTSERLGLDAL
+52 ADTSERLGLDKL

-79 DDALLPN
+79 DDALVPN
-86 TRDLARLAEMVQAL
+86 ARDLARLAEMVEAL

-117 LPSARVSA
+117 LPSARISA
-125 EIPVVR
+125 EMPVVR
-131 PSSAAPAQEAPAPL
+131 PSMPPADVAADRAATPHTSPAATAAAEPALMDETPVAAAPTSAPAPL
-145 RTPAAATPPPAPR
+145 PLDLSALLNALPAAATPPPTAAP
-158 QASPQQTSAV
+158 
-168 PSGAGQSAAAPPAAA
+168 AAPP
-183 APKTPYAD
+183 
-191 VPLPAAF
+191 
-198 AAPPGTLHVGTP
+198 
-210 QTPAPDTNG
+210 
-219 LSPAA
+219 
-224 AILEARIA
+224 
-232 EQQAATGA
+232 
-240 DTPDSAQSLTSG
+240 LTSG
-252 DSLMR
+252 SDSLVR
-257 LPRAIALHGID
+257 LPRLIALHGID
-268 DSIAPGLISALRE
+268 DGIAPGLLSALRE
-281 RGFDARISNETY
+281 RGFDTRVSSDADD
-293 ELLDFLENAVPGALI
+293 LVGFLDNAVPGALI
-308 LDARKLRIYG
+308 LDARKLRVYG

-323 YDKLAAEGEAL
+323 YDKLAADGEAL
-334 PSLIVL
+334 PSLIVV
-340 SPDTDLGH
+340 SPDADLGH

-394 RHNAIDA
+394 RNNAIDA

-465 ADAASLNLRFD
+465 ADAASVNLRFD

-527 RNVLIE
+527 RTVLIE
-533 KLTAALGDRSAAL
+533 KLSAALGDRSAAL
-546 LTVTL
+546 LTIAV
-551 DRASEL
+551 DRAGEL

-575 LMRAQLDELD
+575 LLRTQLDEID
-585 LPAQYTDFHYF
+585 LPAQFTDFHYF
-596 VLLHRRSRSDI
+596 VMLHRRSRNDI
-607 TDMAERLR
+607 TDIAERLR
-615 FALATQPFI
+615 FALATHPFI
-624 YQGQSHALTASIGM
+624 YQGQSHPLSVSIGM
-638 ALLGGE
+638 ALLGGD
-644 HSSVD
+644 HASVD

-672 FEAKEAALLPSDP
+672 FETKEAALLPSDP

-712 AGKLSGQFELSFK
+712 AGKLSGQFQLSFK
-725 VKSTQEAGVAVAY
+725 VKSTQQAGVAVAY

-781 QSVSTLLDPDIPYW
+781 QSVATLLDPDIPYW

-810 TLELPCSQLI
+810 TLELNCSELI

-857 LTIDFVRLSAGL
+857 LTVDFVRLSAGL

-878 MSDTLLALIRKAHAA
+878 MSDTLLALVRKAHAA

>member
-1 MSNQGSIRTDAA
+1 MRTDAA
-13 ARDELRERCL
+13 ARDELRQRCL

-38 RNAARQLGDEIDQI
+38 RNAARQLGDELDQV
-52 ADTSERLGLDAL
+52 ADTSERLGLDQL
-64 NSDALELAAYLCSFI
+64 NTDALELAAYLCSFI
-79 DDALLPN
+79 DDALVPN
-86 TRDLARLAEMVQAL
+86 PGNLQRLAEMVQAL

-117 LPSARVSA
+117 LPSARISA

-131 PSSAAPAQEAPAPL
+131 PTQAAAVAPRPPTVAA
-145 RTPAAATPPPAPR
+145 AAATPGQAAASGPPASTQSTLHADHSRPASIEPVPR
-158 QASPQQTSAV
+158 IETVSAQDEPRV
-168 PSGAGQSAAAPPAAA
+168 LHTIPAAPPAAMIA
-183 APKTPYAD
+183 
-191 VPLPAAF
+191 
-198 AAPPGTLHVGTP
+198 G
-210 QTPAPDTNG
+210 DT
-219 LSPAA
+219 
-224 AILEARIA
+224 
-232 EQQAATGA
+232 
-240 DTPDSAQSLTSG
+240 
-252 DSLMR
+252 LMR
-257 LPRAIALHGID
+257 LPRTIALHGID
-268 DSIAPGLISALRE
+268 DSVAPGLLSALRE
-281 RGFDARISNETY
+281 RGFEARLSAQPED
-293 ELLDFLENAVPGALI
+293 LLGFLENAVPGALI

-323 YDKLAAEGEAL
+323 YDKLAADGEAL
-334 PSLIVL
+334 PSLIVV
-340 SPDTDLGH
+340 SPDADLGH

-363 PVDSLRVLAKL
+363 PVDSLRVLAKI
-374 DELLAHTAAPA
+374 DELLAHNDAPA

-394 RHNAIDA
+394 RHNAIEA

-416 NGQGTLAALAEF
+416 NGQGTLTALAEF
-428 RPDVVVLD
+428 RPDVVVID

-455 EYAAVPIILA
+455 EYAAMPIILA
-465 ADAASLNLRFD
+465 ADASAVNLRFD

-502 VRRAHWLREVIGNPD
+502 VRRAHWLREIIGNPD
-517 GRDSRTGLYS
+517 GRDARTGLYS

-533 KLTAALGDRSAAL
+533 KLGAALGDRSAAL
-546 LTVTL
+546 LTIAL
-551 DRASEL
+551 DRSGEL
-557 REKIG
+557 RERIG

-575 LMRAQLDELD
+575 LLRSQLDELD
-585 LPAQYTDFHYF
+585 LPAQYNDFHYF

-607 TDMAERLR
+607 TGIAERLR
-615 FALATQPFI
+615 FALAGQPFI
-624 YQGQSHALTASIGM
+624 YQGQSHPVTASIGM

-649 EVVTNAEAAQIA
+649 AVVTNAEAAQIA

-700 QTQFEFQPIVAL
+700 QTHFEFQPIVAL
-712 AGKLSGQFELSFK
+712 TGKLSGQFELGFK
-725 VKSTQEAGVAVAY
+725 VKSTTQAGVAVAY

-749 QLTTLD
+749 QLATLD

-781 QSVSTLLDPDIPYW
+781 QSVATLLDPDIPYW

-810 TLELPCSQLI
+810 TLELPCSELI

-857 LTIDFVRLSAGL
+857 LTVDFVRLSAGL

-878 MSDTLLALIRKAHAA
+878 MSDTLLALVRKAHAA

-915 VDYGLGPAF
+915 VDYGVGPAF
-924 ARASG
+924 ARPTA
-929 TPEFDFSRPLW
+929 TPEFDFNRPLW

>member
-1 MSNQGSIRTDAA
+1 MSNQGSMRTDAA

-23 SLVRRWQPLA
+23 ALVRRWQPLA

-38 RNAARQLGDEIDQI
+38 RNAARQLGDEIDHI
-52 ADTSERLGLDAL
+52 ADTSERLGLETL
-64 NSDALELAAYLCSFI
+64 SSDALELAAYLCSFI
-79 DDALLPN
+79 DDALVPN
-86 TRDLARLAEMVQAL
+86 ARDLQRLASMVEAL
-100 GADLTD
+100 GEDLTD

-117 LPSARVSA
+117 LPSARISA
-125 EIPVVR
+125 EFPVVR
-131 PSSAAPAQEAPAPL
+131 
-145 RTPAAATPPPAPR
+145 
-158 QASPQQTSAV
+158 
-168 PSGAGQSAAAPPAAA
+168 SAAAQEIPAADPAPATPAAA
-183 APKTPYAD
+183 APAPLPPAEMRAASPVAAAEAATTAAPAQR
-191 VPLPAAF
+191 LPAAVRPLE
-198 AAPPGTLHVGTP
+198 AAP
-210 QTPAPDTNG
+210 
-219 LSPAA
+219 
-224 AILEARIA
+224 R
-232 EQQAATGA
+232 
-240 DTPDSAQSLTSG
+240 SALANG

-257 LPRAIALHGID
+257 LPRCIALHGID
-268 DSIAPGLISALRE
+268 DGVAPGLLSALRE
-281 RGFDARISNETY
+281 RGFDTRVTTHADD
-293 ELLDFLENAVPGALI
+293 LLQFLENAIPGALL
-308 LDARKLRIYG
+308 LDARKLRVYG

-323 YDKLAAEGEAL
+323 YDRLAADGEAL
-334 PSLIVL
+334 PSLIVV
-340 SPDTDLGH
+340 SPDADLGH

-363 PVDSLRVLAKL
+363 PVDSLRILAKL

-436 CNLPDVGGIELTQ
+436 CSLPDVGGIELTQ
-449 MIRQQP
+449 MIRQQS
-455 EYAAVPIILA
+455 EYAAMPIILA
-465 ADAASLNLRFD
+465 ADASAVNLRFD

-496 SAVTSR
+496 SAITSR

-533 KLTAALGDRSAAL
+533 KLSAVLGDRSAAL
-546 LTVTL
+546 LTITL
-551 DRASEL
+551 DRAGEL
-557 REKIG
+557 RERIG

-575 LMRAQLDELD
+575 LLRSQLDELD
-585 LPAQYTDFHYF
+585 LPAQYSDFRYF

-607 TDMAERLR
+607 TGVAERLR
-615 FALATQPFI
+615 FALAGQPFL

-700 QTQFEFQPIVAL
+700 QTQFEFQPVVAL
-712 AGKLSGQFELSFK
+712 AGKLTGQFELSFK
-725 VKSTQEAGVAVAY
+725 VKSTTQTGVAVAY

-781 QSVSTLLDPDIPYW
+781 QSVTTLLDPDIPYW

-810 TLELPCSQLI
+810 TLELPCSELI

-857 LTIDFVRLSAGL
+857 LTIDFVRLSPAL
-869 VSELGTAKS
+869 VAELGTAKS
-878 MSDTLLALIRKAHAA
+878 MSDTLLALVRKAHAA

-915 VDYGLGPAF
+915 VDYGVGPAF

-929 TPEFDFSRPLW
+929 TPEFDFNRPLW

>member
-1 MSNQGSIRTDAA
+1 MSNQGSRRTDAA

-23 SLVRRWQPLA
+23 ALVRRWQPLA

-38 RNAARQLGDEIDQI
+38 RNAARQLGDELDQV
-52 ADTSERLGLDAL
+52 ADTSERLGLDKL

-86 TRDLARLAEMVQAL
+86 ARDLKRLAEMVEAL

-117 LPSARVSA
+117 LPSARISA
-125 EIPVVR
+125 EIPIVR
-131 PSSAAPAQEAPAPL
+131 PSQATSTAPAPAPVVQMAKPPIPEP
-145 RTPAAATPPPAPR
+145 TPAAEKPVPAVAAEATPPRTSTGTADAPMPALLR
-158 QASPQQTSAV
+158 
-168 PSGAGQSAAAPPAAA
+168 
-183 APKTPYAD
+183 
-191 VPLPAAF
+191 
-198 AAPPGTLHVGTP
+198 
-210 QTPAPDTNG
+210 
-219 LSPAA
+219 
-224 AILEARIA
+224 
-232 EQQAATGA
+232 
-240 DTPDSAQSLTSG
+240 SLTPSEPLTSGG

-257 LPRAIALHGID
+257 LPRTIALYGID
-268 DSIAPGLISALRE
+268 DSVAPGLLSALRE
-281 RGFDARISNETY
+281 RGFDTRNASQPED
-293 ELLDFLENAVPGALI
+293 LLNFLENAIPGALI

-323 YDKLAAEGEAL
+323 YDKLVADGEAL
-334 PSLIVL
+334 PSLIVV
-340 SPDTDLGH
+340 SPDADLGH

-374 DELLAHTAAPA
+374 DELLAHTDAPA

-394 RHNAIDA
+394 RNNAVDA

-416 NGQGTLAALAEF
+416 NGQGTLSALAEF

-465 ADAASLNLRFD
+465 ADASAVNLRFD

-502 VRRAHWLREVIGNPD
+502 VRRAHWLREIIGNPD
-517 GRDSRTGLYS
+517 GRDARTGLYS

-533 KLTAALGDRSAAL
+533 KLGSVLGDRSAAL
-546 LTVTL
+546 LTIAL
-551 DRASEL
+551 DRAGEL
-557 REKIG
+557 RERIG

-575 LMRAQLDELD
+575 LLRSQLDELD
-585 LPAQYTDFHYF
+585 LPAQYSDFHYF

-607 TDMAERLR
+607 TGMAERLR
-615 FALATQPFI
+615 FALAGQPFI
-624 YQGQSHALTASIGM
+624 YQGQSHPLTASIGM

-644 HSSVD
+644 HASVD

-661 AAHLGGNRVLW
+661 ASHLGGNRVLW

-700 QTQFEFQPIVAL
+700 QTQFDFQPIVPL
-712 AGKLSGQFELSFK
+712 TGKLSGQFELSFK
-725 VKSTQEAGVAVAY
+725 VKSTTQAGVAVAY

-781 QSVSTLLDPDIPYW
+781 QSVATLLDPDIPYW

-810 TLELPCSQLI
+810 TLELPCSELI

-878 MSDTLLALIRKAHAA
+878 MSDTLLALVRKAHAA

-924 ARASG
+924 ARASS
-929 TPEFDFSRPLW
+929 TPEFDFARPLW

>member
-1 MSNQGSIRTDAA
+1 MSNHGNIRTDGA
-13 ARDELRERCL
+13 ARDELRQRCL

-38 RNAARQLGDEIDQI
+38 RNAARQLGDELDQV
-52 ADTSERLGLDAL
+52 ADTSERLGLDKL

-79 DDALLPN
+79 DDALVPN
-86 TRDLARLAEMVQAL
+86 ARDLARLAEMVEAL

-117 LPSARVSA
+117 LPSARISA
-125 EIPVVR
+125 EMPVVR
-131 PSSAAPAQEAPAPL
+131 PSVPPAEIAAEPVAAAPSAAASAAAEPTLMDESPASATTTSTPAPL
-145 RTPAAATPPPAPR
+145 PLDF
-158 QASPQQTSAV
+158 SALL
-168 PSGAGQSAAAPPAAA
+168 GALPAAA
-183 APKTPYAD
+183 ASR
-191 VPLPAAF
+191 PAAVT
-198 AAPPGTLHVGTP
+198 ATAPP
-210 QTPAPDTNG
+210 
-219 LSPAA
+219 
-224 AILEARIA
+224 
-232 EQQAATGA
+232 
-240 DTPDSAQSLTSG
+240 LTSG
-252 DSLMR
+252 SDGLVR
-257 LPRAIALHGID
+257 LPRLIALHGID
-268 DSIAPGLISALRE
+268 DSIAPGLLSALRE
-281 RGFDARISNETY
+281 RGFDTRVSTEPDDLIAF
-293 ELLDFLENAVPGALI
+293 LDNAVPGALI
-308 LDARKLRIYG
+308 LDARKLRVYG

-323 YDKLAAEGEAL
+323 YDKLAADGEAL
-334 PSLIVL
+334 PSLIVV
-340 SPDTDLGH
+340 SPDADLGH

-394 RHNAIDA
+394 RHNAVDA

-465 ADAASLNLRFD
+465 ADAASVNLRFD

-517 GRDSRTGLYS
+517 GRDTRTGLYS
-527 RNVLIE
+527 RTVIIE
-533 KLTAALGDRSAAL
+533 KLSSALGDRSAAL
-546 LTVTL
+546 LTVAI
-551 DRASEL
+551 DRSGEL

-575 LMRAQLDELD
+575 LLRTQLDEID
-585 LPAQYTDFHYF
+585 LPAQFTDFHYF
-596 VLLHRRSRSDI
+596 VMLHRRSRNDI
-607 TDMAERLR
+607 TDIAERLR
-615 FALATQPFI
+615 FALATHPFI
-624 YQGQSHALTASIGM
+624 YQGQSHPLSVSIGM
-638 ALLGGE
+638 ALLGGD
-644 HSSVD
+644 HASVD

-712 AGKLSGQFELSFK
+712 AGKLSGQFQLSFK
-725 VKSTQEAGVAVAY
+725 VKSTQQAGVAVAY

-781 QSVSTLLDPDIPYW
+781 QSVATLLDPDIPYW

-810 TLELPCSQLI
+810 TLELNCSELI

-857 LTIDFVRLSAGL
+857 LTVDFVRLSAGL

-878 MSDTLLALIRKAHAA
+878 MSDTLLALVRKAHAA

>member
-1 MSNQGSIRTDAA
+1 MSNQGSIRTDGA
-13 ARDELRERCL
+13 ARDELRQRCL
-23 SLVRRWQPLA
+23 ALVRRWQPLA

-38 RNAARQLGDEIDQI
+38 RNAARQLGDELDQI
-52 ADTSERLGLDAL
+52 ADTSERLGLDQL
-64 NSDALELAAYLCSFI
+64 NGDALELAAYLCSFI
-79 DDALLPN
+79 DDTLVPN
-86 TRDLARLAEMVQAL
+86 ARDLQRLAEMVEAL

-117 LPSARVSA
+117 LPSARISA

-131 PSSAAPAQEAPAPL
+131 PSAAAPAPAATATAPAIPPAVAPEYAPAPAAL
-145 RTPAAATPPPAPR
+145 DGTPPAVAETAAQAPTAPAGETAAA
-158 QASPQQTSAV
+158 
-168 PSGAGQSAAAPPAAA
+168 
-183 APKTPYAD
+183 
-191 VPLPAAF
+191 
-198 AAPPGTLHVGTP
+198 
-210 QTPAPDTNG
+210 
-219 LSPAA
+219 
-224 AILEARIA
+224 EAT
-232 EQQAATGA
+232 ATW
-240 DTPDSAQSLTSG
+240 TSG

-257 LPRAIALHGID
+257 LPRTIALHGID
-268 DSIAPGLISALRE
+268 DGVAPGLLSALRE
-281 RGFDARISNETY
+281 RGFDTRVTTQPED
-293 ELLDFLENAVPGALI
+293 LLTFLENAVPGALI

-323 YDKLAAEGEAL
+323 YDRLAAEGEAL
-334 PSLIVL
+334 PSLIVV
-340 SPDTDLGH
+340 SPDADLGH

-374 DELLAHTAAPA
+374 DELLAHNDAPA

-394 RHNAIDA
+394 RHNAVDA

-416 NGQGTLAALAEF
+416 NGQGTLSALAEF

-455 EYAAVPIILA
+455 EYAAMPIILA
-465 ADAASLNLRFD
+465 ADAAAVNLRFD

-502 VRRAHWLREVIGNPD
+502 VRRAHWLREIIGNPD
-517 GRDSRTGLYS
+517 GRDTRTGLFS

-533 KLTAALGDRSAAL
+533 KLGSALGDRSAAL
-546 LTVTL
+546 LTIAL
-551 DRASEL
+551 DRAGEL
-557 REKIG
+557 RERIG
-562 LTGLAAIDAHVGN
+562 LAGLAAIDAHVGN
-575 LMRAQLDELD
+575 LLRSQLDDLD
-585 LPAQYTDFHYF
+585 LPAQYNDFHYF
-596 VLLHRRSRSDI
+596 VLLRRRSRSDI
-607 TDMAERLR
+607 TGVAERLR
-615 FALATQPFI
+615 FALAGQPFI

-644 HSSVD
+644 HANVD

-700 QTQFEFQPIVAL
+700 QTQFDFQPIVPL
-712 AGKLSGQFELSFK
+712 TGKLSGQFELSFK
-725 VKSTQEAGVAVAY
+725 VKSTTQAGVAVAY

-749 QLTTLD
+749 QLATLD

-810 TLELPCSQLI
+810 TLELPCSELI

-869 VSELGTAKS
+869 VAELGTAKS
-878 MSDTLLALIRKAHAA
+878 ISDTLLALVRKAHAA

-915 VDYGLGPAF
+915 VDYGIGPAF
-924 ARASG
+924 ARPSG
-929 TPEFDFSRPLW
+929 TPEFDFARPLW

>member
-1 MSNQGSIRTDAA
+1 MSNQGSRRTDAA

-23 SLVRRWQPLA
+23 ALVRRWQPLA

-38 RNAARQLGDEIDQI
+38 RNAARQLGDELDQV
-52 ADTSERLGLDAL
+52 ADTSERLGLDKL

-86 TRDLARLAEMVQAL
+86 ARDLKRLAEMVEAL

-117 LPSARVSA
+117 LPSARISA

-131 PSSAAPAQEAPAPL
+131 PSQTASTVPAPAPVVQMAKPAIPEP
-145 RTPAAATPPPAPR
+145 TPVAEKPAPAVTAEATPP
-158 QASPQQTSAV
+158 QTTT
-168 PSGAGQSAAAPPAAA
+168 GAA
-183 APKTPYAD
+183 AD
-191 VPLPAAF
+191 VPMP
-198 AAPPGTLHVGTP
+198 TLLRSLASSEP
-210 QTPAPDTNG
+210 
-219 LSPAA
+219 
-224 AILEARIA
+224 
-232 EQQAATGA
+232 
-240 DTPDSAQSLTSG
+240 LTSGG

-257 LPRAIALHGID
+257 LPRTIALYGID
-268 DSIAPGLISALRE
+268 DSVAPGLLSALRE
-281 RGFDARISNETY
+281 RGFDTRNTSQPED
-293 ELLDFLENAVPGALI
+293 LLNFLKNAIPGALI

-323 YDKLAAEGEAL
+323 YDKLVADGEAL
-334 PSLIVL
+334 PSLIVV
-340 SPDTDLGH
+340 SPDADLGH
-348 RLLAMRAGAAGFFQA
+348 RLLAMRAGAAGFFQS

-374 DELLAHTAAPA
+374 DELLAHTDAPA

-394 RHNAIDA
+394 RNNAVDA

-416 NGQGTLAALAEF
+416 NGQGTLSALAEF

-465 ADAASLNLRFD
+465 ADASAVNLRFD

-502 VRRAHWLREVIGNPD
+502 VRRAHWLREIIGNPD
-517 GRDSRTGLYS
+517 GRDARTGLYS

-533 KLTAALGDRSAAL
+533 KLGSVLGDRSAAL
-546 LTVTL
+546 LTIAL
-551 DRASEL
+551 DRAGEL
-557 REKIG
+557 RERIG

-575 LMRAQLDELD
+575 LLRSQLDELD
-585 LPAQYTDFHYF
+585 LPAQYSDFHYF

-607 TDMAERLR
+607 TGMAERLR
-615 FALATQPFI
+615 FALAGQPFI
-624 YQGQSHALTASIGM
+624 YQGQSHPLTASIGM

-644 HSSVD
+644 HASVD

-661 AAHLGGNRVLW
+661 ASHLGGNRVLW

-700 QTQFEFQPIVAL
+700 QTQFDFQPIVPL
-712 AGKLSGQFELSFK
+712 TGKLSGQFELSFK
-725 VKSTQEAGVAVAY
+725 VKSTTQAGVAVAY

-781 QSVSTLLDPDIPYW
+781 QSVATLLDPDIPYW

-810 TLELPCSQLI
+810 TLELPCSELI

-878 MSDTLLALIRKAHAA
+878 MSDTLLALVRKAHAA

-924 ARASG
+924 ARASS
-929 TPEFDFSRPLW
+929 TPEFDFARPLW

>member
-1 MSNQGSIRTDAA
+1 MSNQGSRRTDAA

-23 SLVRRWQPLA
+23 ALVRRWQPLA

-38 RNAARQLGDEIDQI
+38 RNAARQLGDELDQV
-52 ADTSERLGLDAL
+52 ADTSERLGLDKL

-86 TRDLARLAEMVQAL
+86 ARDLKRLAEMVEAL

-117 LPSARVSA
+117 LPSARISA
-125 EIPVVR
+125 EIPIVR
-131 PSSAAPAQEAPAPL
+131 PSQATSTAPAPAPVVQMAKPSISEP
-145 RTPAAATPPPAPR
+145 TPAAEKPVPAVAAEATPPRTSTGTADAPMPALLR
-158 QASPQQTSAV
+158 
-168 PSGAGQSAAAPPAAA
+168 
-183 APKTPYAD
+183 
-191 VPLPAAF
+191 
-198 AAPPGTLHVGTP
+198 
-210 QTPAPDTNG
+210 
-219 LSPAA
+219 
-224 AILEARIA
+224 
-232 EQQAATGA
+232 
-240 DTPDSAQSLTSG
+240 SLTPSEPLTSGG

-257 LPRAIALHGID
+257 LPRTIALYGID
-268 DSIAPGLISALRE
+268 DSIAPGLLSALRE
-281 RGFDARISNETY
+281 RGFDTRNASQPED
-293 ELLDFLENAVPGALI
+293 LLNFLENAIPGALI

-323 YDKLAAEGEAL
+323 YDKLVADGEAL
-334 PSLIVL
+334 PSLIVV
-340 SPDTDLGH
+340 SPDADLGH

-374 DELLAHTAAPA
+374 DELLAHTDAPA

-394 RHNAIDA
+394 RNNAVDA

-416 NGQGTLAALAEF
+416 NGQGTLSALAEF

-465 ADAASLNLRFD
+465 ADASAVNLRFD

-502 VRRAHWLREVIGNPD
+502 VRRAHWLREIIGNPD
-517 GRDSRTGLYS
+517 GRDARTGLYS

-533 KLTAALGDRSAAL
+533 KLGSVLGDRSAAL
-546 LTVTL
+546 LTIAL
-551 DRASEL
+551 DRAGEL
-557 REKIG
+557 RERIG

-575 LMRAQLDELD
+575 LLRSQLDELD
-585 LPAQYTDFHYF
+585 LPAQYSDFHYF

-607 TDMAERLR
+607 TGMAERLR
-615 FALATQPFI
+615 FALAGQPFI
-624 YQGQSHALTASIGM
+624 YQGQSHPLTASIGM

-644 HSSVD
+644 HASVD

-661 AAHLGGNRVLW
+661 ASHLGGNRVLW

-700 QTQFEFQPIVAL
+700 QTQFDFQPIVPL
-712 AGKLSGQFELSFK
+712 TGKLSGQFELSFK
-725 VKSTQEAGVAVAY
+725 VKSTTQAGVAVAY

-781 QSVSTLLDPDIPYW
+781 QSVATLLDPDIPYW

-810 TLELPCSQLI
+810 TLELPCSELI

-878 MSDTLLALIRKAHAA
+878 MSDTLLALVRKAHAA

-924 ARASG
+924 ARASS
-929 TPEFDFSRPLW
+929 TPEFDFARPLW

>member
-1 MSNQGSIRTDAA
+1 MSNQGSIRTDGA
-13 ARDELRERCL
+13 ARDELRQRCFA
-23 SLVRRWQPLA
+23 LVRRWQPLA

-38 RNAARQLGDEIDQI
+38 RNAARQLGDELDQI
-52 ADTSERLGLDAL
+52 ADTSERLGLDRL
-64 NSDALELAAYLCSFI
+64 NGDALELAAYLCSFI
-79 DDALLPN
+79 DDTLVPN
-86 TRDLARLAEMVQAL
+86 ARDLQRLAQMVEAL

-106 LSATTKAAVHT
+106 LSATAKAAVHT

-131 PSSAAPAQEAPAPL
+131 TQAAAPTPLQAAAPVAAASESAPAAPDRGPPAAAETPVHAPAPPAGEAAAAEAPAP
-145 RTPAAATPPPAPR
+145 ATW
-158 QASPQQTSAV
+158 
-168 PSGAGQSAAAPPAAA
+168 
-183 APKTPYAD
+183 
-191 VPLPAAF
+191 
-198 AAPPGTLHVGTP
+198 
-210 QTPAPDTNG
+210 
-219 LSPAA
+219 
-224 AILEARIA
+224 
-232 EQQAATGA
+232 
-240 DTPDSAQSLTSG
+240 TSG

-257 LPRAIALHGID
+257 LPRTIALHGID
-268 DSIAPGLISALRE
+268 DSVAPGLLSALRE
-281 RGFDARISNETY
+281 RGFDTRATTQPED
-293 ELLDFLENAVPGALI
+293 LLTFLENAVPGALI

-334 PSLIVL
+334 PSLIVV
-340 SPDTDLGH
+340 SPDADLGH

-374 DELLAHTAAPA
+374 DELLAHNDAPA

-394 RHNAIDA
+394 RHNAVDA

-416 NGQGTLAALAEF
+416 NGQGTLSALAEF

-455 EYAAVPIILA
+455 EYAAMPIILA
-465 ADAASLNLRFD
+465 ADAASVNLRFD

-502 VRRAHWLREVIGNPD
+502 VRRAHWLREIIGNPD
-517 GRDSRTGLYS
+517 GRDTRTGLFS

-533 KLTAALGDRSAAL
+533 KLGSALGDRSAAL
-546 LTVTL
+546 LTIAL
-551 DRASEL
+551 DRAGEL
-557 REKIG
+557 RERIG
-562 LTGLAAIDAHVGN
+562 LAGLAAIDAHVGN
-575 LMRAQLDELD
+575 LLRSQLDDLD
-585 LPAQYTDFHYF
+585 LPAQYNDFHYF
-596 VLLHRRSRSDI
+596 VLLRRRSRSDI
-607 TDMAERLR
+607 TGVAERLR
-615 FALATQPFI
+615 FALAGQPFI
-624 YQGQSHALTASIGM
+624 YQGQSHALTASVGM

-644 HSSVD
+644 HANVD

-700 QTQFEFQPIVAL
+700 QTQFDFQPIVPL
-712 AGKLSGQFELSFK
+712 TGKLSGQFELSFK
-725 VKSTQEAGVAVAY
+725 VKSTTQTGVAVAY

-749 QLTTLD
+749 QLATLD

-810 TLELPCSQLI
+810 TLELPCSELI

-869 VSELGTAKS
+869 VAELGTAKS
-878 MSDTLLALIRKAHAA
+878 ISDTLLALVRKAHAA

-924 ARASG
+924 ARPSG
-929 TPEFDFSRPLW
+929 TPEFDFARPLW

>member
-1 MSNQGSIRTDAA
+1 MSNQGSIRTDGA
-13 ARDELRERCL
+13 ARDELRQRCL

-38 RNAARQLGDEIDQI
+38 RNAARQLGDELDQI
-52 ADTSERLGLDAL
+52 ADTSERLGLDQL
-64 NSDALELAAYLCSFI
+64 NGDALELAAYLCSFI
-79 DDALLPN
+79 DDALVPN
-86 TRDLARLAEMVQAL
+86 TRDLQRLAEMVEAL

-117 LPSARVSA
+117 LPSARISA

-131 PSSAAPAQEAPAPL
+131 PSATAASAAPRA
-145 RTPAAATPPPAPR
+145 PAAATQEIP
-158 QASPQQTSAV
+158 
-168 PSGAGQSAAAPPAAA
+168 AAAPAPPEIPAAA
-183 APKTPYAD
+183 APEST
-191 VPLPAAF
+191 AAASIAF
-198 AAPPGTLHVGTP
+198 DAAPETSDT
-210 QTPAPDTNG
+210 APEVTA
-219 LSPAA
+219 SPFAESSAGAELRASAA
-224 AILEARIA
+224 A
-232 EQQAATGA
+232 
-240 DTPDSAQSLTSG
+240 SAWTSG
-252 DSLMR
+252 DALMR
-257 LPRAIALHGID
+257 LPRTIALHGID
-268 DSIAPGLISALRE
+268 DGVAPGLLSALRE
-281 RGFDARISNETY
+281 RGFDTRVTTQPED
-293 ELLDFLENAVPGALI
+293 LLTFLENAVPGALI

-334 PSLIVL
+334 PSLIVV
-340 SPDTDLGH
+340 SPDADLGH

-374 DELLAHTAAPA
+374 DELLAHNDAPA

-394 RHNAIDA
+394 RQNAVDA

-416 NGQGTLAALAEF
+416 NGQGTLSALAEF

-455 EYAAVPIILA
+455 EYAAMPIILA
-465 ADAASLNLRFD
+465 ADAAAVNLRFD

-502 VRRAHWLREVIGNPD
+502 VRRAHWLREIIGNPD
-517 GRDSRTGLYS
+517 GRDTRTGLFS

-533 KLTAALGDRSAAL
+533 KLGNALGDRSAAL
-546 LTVTL
+546 LTVAL
-551 DRASEL
+551 DRSGEL
-557 REKIG
+557 RERIG
-562 LTGLAAIDAHVGN
+562 LAGLAAIDAHVGN
-575 LMRAQLDELD
+575 LLRSQLDDLD
-585 LPAQYTDFHYF
+585 LPAQYNDFHYF
-596 VLLHRRSRSDI
+596 VLLRRRSRSDI
-607 TDMAERLR
+607 TGIAERLR
-615 FALATQPFI
+615 FALAGQPFI

-644 HSSVD
+644 HANVD

-700 QTQFEFQPIVAL
+700 QTQFDFQPIVPL
-712 AGKLSGQFELSFK
+712 TGKLSGQFELSFK
-725 VKSTQEAGVAVAY
+725 VKSTTQTGVAVAY

-749 QLTTLD
+749 QLATLD

-810 TLELPCSQLI
+810 TLELPCSELI

-869 VSELGTAKS
+869 VAELGTAKS
-878 MSDTLLALIRKAHAA
+878 ISDTLLALVRKAHAA

-924 ARASG
+924 ARPSG
-929 TPEFDFSRPLW
+929 TPEFDFARPLW

>member
-1 MSNQGSIRTDAA
+1 MSNQGSIRTEGA
-13 ARDELRERCL
+13 ARDELRQRCL

-38 RNAARQLGDEIDQI
+38 RNAARQLGDELDQI
-52 ADTSERLGLDAL
+52 ADTSERLGLDQL
-64 NSDALELAAYLCSFI
+64 NGDALELAAYLCSFI
-79 DDALLPN
+79 DDALVPN
-86 TRDLARLAEMVQAL
+86 ARDLQRLAEMVEAL

-106 LSATTKAAVHT
+106 LSATAKAAVHT

-131 PSSAAPAQEAPAPL
+131 SAA
-145 RTPAAATPPPAPR
+145 
-158 QASPQQTSAV
+158 
-168 PSGAGQSAAAPPAAA
+168 PAAA
-183 APKTPYAD
+183 APA
-191 VPLPAAF
+191 PAA
-198 AAPPGTLHVGTP
+198 
-210 QTPAPDTNG
+210 
-219 LSPAA
+219 PAA
-224 AILEARIA
+224 STNPSATPPPVPAVSAAEADAVAKHGTAIEAKPDGLARKS
-232 EQQAATGA
+232 AATLLDEPA
-240 DTPDSAQSLTSG
+240 VDAEPPPRQTASAMLTSA
-252 DSLMR
+252 DALMR
-257 LPRAIALHGID
+257 LPRTIALHGID
-268 DSIAPGLISALRE
+268 DSVAPGLLSALRE
-281 RGFDARISNETY
+281 RGFDTRVTTQPED
-293 ELLDFLENAVPGALI
+293 LLTFLENAIPGALI

-334 PSLIVL
+334 PSLIVV
-340 SPDTDLGH
+340 SPDADLGH

-374 DELLAHTAAPA
+374 DELLAHNDAPA

-394 RHNAIDA
+394 RHNAVDA

-416 NGQGTLAALAEF
+416 NGQGTLSALAEF

-455 EYAAVPIILA
+455 EYAAMPIILA
-465 ADAASLNLRFD
+465 ADATSVNLRFD

-502 VRRAHWLREVIGNPD
+502 VRRAHWLREIIGNPD
-517 GRDSRTGLYS
+517 GRDTRTGLFS

-533 KLTAALGDRSAAL
+533 KLGNALGDRSAAL
-546 LTVTL
+546 LTIAL
-551 DRASEL
+551 DRSGEL
-557 REKIG
+557 RERIG
-562 LTGLAAIDAHVGN
+562 LAGLAAIDAHVGN
-575 LMRAQLDELD
+575 LLRSQLDDLD
-585 LPAQYTDFHYF
+585 LPAQYNDFHYF
-596 VLLHRRSRSDI
+596 VLLRRRSRSDI
-607 TDMAERLR
+607 TGIAERLR
-615 FALATQPFI
+615 FALAGQPFI

-644 HSSVD
+644 HANVD

-700 QTQFEFQPIVAL
+700 QTQFDFQPIVPL
-712 AGKLSGQFELSFK
+712 TGKLSGQFELSFK
-725 VKSTQEAGVAVAY
+725 VKSTTQTGVAVAY

-749 QLTTLD
+749 QLATLD

-810 TLELPCSQLI
+810 TLELPCSELI

-869 VSELGTAKS
+869 VAELGTAKS
-878 MSDTLLALIRKAHAA
+878 ISDTLLALVRKAHAA

-924 ARASG
+924 ARPSG
-929 TPEFDFSRPLW
+929 TPEFDFARPLW

>member
-1 MSNQGSIRTDAA
+1 MSNHGNIRTDGA
-13 ARDELRERCL
+13 ARDELRQRCL

-38 RNAARQLGDEIDQI
+38 RNAARQLGDELDQV
-52 ADTSERLGLDAL
+52 ADTSERLGLDKL
-64 NSDALELAAYLCSFI
+64 NGDALELAAYLCSFI
-79 DDALLPN
+79 DDALVPN
-86 TRDLARLAEMVQAL
+86 ARDLARLAEMVEAL

-117 LPSARVSA
+117 LPSARISA
-125 EIPVVR
+125 EMPVVR
-131 PSSAAPAQEAPAPL
+131 PS
-145 RTPAAATPPPAPR
+145 TPPPAGIAAEPAATATTAAAEPIPMDESPAVTAT
-158 QASPQQTSAV
+158 ASTPAPLPLDFSALL
-168 PSGAGQSAAAPPAAA
+168 GALPAATAAPPAAV
-183 APKTPYAD
+183 TTT
-191 VPLPAAF
+191 
-198 AAPPGTLHVGTP
+198 APP
-210 QTPAPDTNG
+210 
-219 LSPAA
+219 
-224 AILEARIA
+224 
-232 EQQAATGA
+232 
-240 DTPDSAQSLTSG
+240 LTSG
-252 DSLMR
+252 NDGLVR
-257 LPRAIALHGID
+257 LPRLIALHGID
-268 DSIAPGLISALRE
+268 DSIAPGLLSALRE
-281 RGFDARISNETY
+281 RGFDTRVSTDADDLIGF
-293 ELLDFLENAVPGALI
+293 LDNAVPGALI
-308 LDARKLRIYG
+308 LDARKLRVYG

-323 YDKLAAEGEAL
+323 YDKLAADGEAL
-334 PSLIVL
+334 PSLIVV
-340 SPDTDLGH
+340 SPDADLGH

-394 RHNAIDA
+394 RHNAVDA

-465 ADAASLNLRFD
+465 ADAASVNLRFD

-517 GRDSRTGLYS
+517 GRDTRTGLYS
-527 RNVLIE
+527 RTVLIE
-533 KLTAALGDRSAAL
+533 KLSSALGDRSAAL
-546 LTVTL
+546 LTIAI
-551 DRASEL
+551 DRAGEL

-575 LMRAQLDELD
+575 LLRTQLDEID
-585 LPAQYTDFHYF
+585 LPAQFTDFHYF
-596 VLLHRRSRSDI
+596 VMLHRRSRNDI
-607 TDMAERLR
+607 TDIAERLR
-615 FALATQPFI
+615 FALATHPFI
-624 YQGQSHALTASIGM
+624 YQGQSHPLSVSIGM
-638 ALLGGE
+638 ALLGGD
-644 HSSVD
+644 HASVD

-712 AGKLSGQFELSFK
+712 AGKLSGQFQLSFK
-725 VKSTQEAGVAVAY
+725 VKSTQQAGVAVAY

-781 QSVSTLLDPDIPYW
+781 QSVATLLDPDIPYW

-810 TLELPCSQLI
+810 TLELNCSELI

-857 LTIDFVRLSAGL
+857 LTVDFVRLSAGL
-869 VSELGTAKS
+869 VSELGTTKS
-878 MSDTLLALIRKAHAA
+878 MSDTLLALVRKAHAA

>member
-1 MSNQGSIRTDAA
+1 MSNQGSIRTDGA
-13 ARDELRERCL
+13 ARDELRQRCL
-23 SLVRRWQPLA
+23 ALVRRWQPLA

-38 RNAARQLGDEIDQI
+38 RNAARQLGDELDQI
-52 ADTSERLGLDAL
+52 ADTSERLGLDRL
-64 NSDALELAAYLCSFI
+64 NGDALELAAYLCSFI
-79 DDALLPN
+79 DDTLVPN
-86 TRDLARLAEMVQAL
+86 ARDLQRLAQMVEAL

-106 LSATTKAAVHT
+106 LSATAKAAVHT

-131 PSSAAPAQEAPAPL
+131 TQAAAPTPLQAAAPVAAASESAPAAPDRGPPAAAETPVHAPAPPAGEAAAAEAPAP
-145 RTPAAATPPPAPR
+145 ATW
-158 QASPQQTSAV
+158 
-168 PSGAGQSAAAPPAAA
+168 
-183 APKTPYAD
+183 
-191 VPLPAAF
+191 
-198 AAPPGTLHVGTP
+198 
-210 QTPAPDTNG
+210 
-219 LSPAA
+219 
-224 AILEARIA
+224 
-232 EQQAATGA
+232 
-240 DTPDSAQSLTSG
+240 TSG

-257 LPRAIALHGID
+257 LPRTIALHGID
-268 DSIAPGLISALRE
+268 DSVAPGLLSALRE
-281 RGFDARISNETY
+281 RGFDTRATTQPED
-293 ELLDFLENAVPGALI
+293 LLTFLENAVPGALI

-334 PSLIVL
+334 PSLIVV
-340 SPDTDLGH
+340 SPDADLGH

-374 DELLAHTAAPA
+374 DELLAHNDAPA

-394 RHNAIDA
+394 RHNAVDA

-416 NGQGTLAALAEF
+416 NGQGTLSALAEF

-455 EYAAVPIILA
+455 EYAAMPIILA
-465 ADAASLNLRFD
+465 ADAASVNLRFD

-502 VRRAHWLREVIGNPD
+502 VRRAHWLREIIGNPD
-517 GRDSRTGLYS
+517 GRDTRTGLFS

-533 KLTAALGDRSAAL
+533 KLGSALGDRSAAL
-546 LTVTL
+546 LTIAL
-551 DRASEL
+551 DRAGEL
-557 REKIG
+557 RERIG
-562 LTGLAAIDAHVGN
+562 LAGLAAIDAHVGN
-575 LMRAQLDELD
+575 LLRSQLDDLD
-585 LPAQYTDFHYF
+585 LPAQYNDFHYF
-596 VLLHRRSRSDI
+596 VLLRRRSRSDI
-607 TDMAERLR
+607 TGVAERLR
-615 FALATQPFI
+615 FALAGQPFI
-624 YQGQSHALTASIGM
+624 YQGQSHALTASVGM

-644 HSSVD
+644 HANVD

-700 QTQFEFQPIVAL
+700 QTQFDFQPIVPL
-712 AGKLSGQFELSFK
+712 TGKLSGQFELSFK
-725 VKSTQEAGVAVAY
+725 VKSTTQTGVAVAY

-749 QLTTLD
+749 QLATLD

-810 TLELPCSQLI
+810 TLELPCSELI

-869 VSELGTAKS
+869 VAELGTAKS
-878 MSDTLLALIRKAHAA
+878 ISDTLLALVRKAHAA

-924 ARASG
+924 ARPSG
-929 TPEFDFSRPLW
+929 TPEFDFARPLW

>member
-1 MSNQGSIRTDAA
+1 MSNQGSIRTEGA
-13 ARDELRERCL
+13 ARDELRQRCL

-38 RNAARQLGDEIDQI
+38 RNAARQLGDELDQI
-52 ADTSERLGLDAL
+52 ADTSERLGLDQL
-64 NSDALELAAYLCSFI
+64 NGDALELAAYLCSFI
-79 DDALLPN
+79 DDALVPN
-86 TRDLARLAEMVQAL
+86 ARDLQRLAEMVEAL

-106 LSATTKAAVHT
+106 LSATAKAAVHT

-131 PSSAAPAQEAPAPL
+131 SAA
-145 RTPAAATPPPAPR
+145 
-158 QASPQQTSAV
+158 
-168 PSGAGQSAAAPPAAA
+168 PAAA
-183 APKTPYAD
+183 APA
-191 VPLPAAF
+191 PAAPAASTNPSATSPPVPAVF
-198 AAPPGTLHVGTP
+198 AAEADAVAKHGT
-210 QTPAPDTNG
+210 AIEAKPDG
-219 LSPAA
+219 LAQKS
-224 AILEARIA
+224 
-232 EQQAATGA
+232 AATLLDEPA
-240 DTPDSAQSLTSG
+240 VDAEPPPRQTASAMLTSA
-252 DSLMR
+252 DALMR
-257 LPRAIALHGID
+257 LPRTIALHGID
-268 DSIAPGLISALRE
+268 DSVAPGLLSALRE
-281 RGFDARISNETY
+281 RGFDTRVTTQPED
-293 ELLDFLENAVPGALI
+293 LLTFLENAIPGALI

-334 PSLIVL
+334 PSLIVV
-340 SPDTDLGH
+340 SPDADLGH

-374 DELLAHTAAPA
+374 DELLAHNDAPA

-394 RHNAIDA
+394 RHNAVDA

-416 NGQGTLAALAEF
+416 NGQGTLSALAEF

-455 EYAAVPIILA
+455 EYAAMPIILA
-465 ADAASLNLRFD
+465 ADATSVNLRFD

-502 VRRAHWLREVIGNPD
+502 VRRAHWLREIIGNPD
-517 GRDSRTGLYS
+517 GRDTRTGLFS

-533 KLTAALGDRSAAL
+533 KLGNALGDRSAAL
-546 LTVTL
+546 LTIAL
-551 DRASEL
+551 DRSGEL
-557 REKIG
+557 RERIG
-562 LTGLAAIDAHVGN
+562 LAGLAAIDAHVGN
-575 LMRAQLDELD
+575 LLRSQLDDLD
-585 LPAQYTDFHYF
+585 LPAQYNDFHYF
-596 VLLHRRSRSDI
+596 VLLRRRSRSDI
-607 TDMAERLR
+607 TGIAERLR
-615 FALATQPFI
+615 FALAGQPFI

-644 HSSVD
+644 HANVD

-700 QTQFEFQPIVAL
+700 QTQFDFQPIVPL
-712 AGKLSGQFELSFK
+712 TGKLSGQFELSFK
-725 VKSTQEAGVAVAY
+725 VKSTTQTGVAVAY

-749 QLTTLD
+749 QLATLD

-810 TLELPCSQLI
+810 TLELPCSELI

-869 VSELGTAKS
+869 VAELGTAKS
-878 MSDTLLALIRKAHAA
+878 ISDTLLALVRKAHAA

-924 ARASG
+924 ARPSG
-929 TPEFDFSRPLW
+929 TPEFDFARPLW

>member
-1 MSNQGSIRTDAA
+1 MSNQGSMRTDAA
-13 ARDELRERCL
+13 ARDELRQRCL

-38 RNAARQLGDEIDQI
+38 RNAARQLGDELDQV
-52 ADTSERLGLDAL
+52 ADTSERLGLDQL
-64 NSDALELAAYLCSFI
+64 NTDALELAAYLCSFI
-79 DDALLPN
+79 DDALVPN
-86 TRDLARLAEMVQAL
+86 TRNLQRLAEMVQAL

-117 LPSARVSA
+117 LPSARISA

-131 PSSAAPAQEAPAPL
+131 PTLTVPVAPPTVAASANAPVVSAVQTPAPPAGVQNTPQADRSAPASRPAESV
-145 RTPAAATPPPAPR
+145 AQMESVSAQDEPR
-158 QASPQQTSAV
+158 VLHTIPV
-168 PSGAGQSAAAPPAAA
+168 APPAAMIA
-183 APKTPYAD
+183 
-191 VPLPAAF
+191 
-198 AAPPGTLHVGTP
+198 GG
-210 QTPAPDTNG
+210 DT
-219 LSPAA
+219 
-224 AILEARIA
+224 
-232 EQQAATGA
+232 
-240 DTPDSAQSLTSG
+240 
-252 DSLMR
+252 LMR
-257 LPRAIALHGID
+257 LPRTIALHGID
-268 DSIAPGLISALRE
+268 DSVAPGLLSALRE
-281 RGFDARISNETY
+281 RGFDTRVTAQSE
-293 ELLDFLENAVPGALI
+293 ELLSFLENAVPGALI

-323 YDKLAAEGEAL
+323 YDKLAADGEAL
-334 PSLIVL
+334 PSLIVV
-340 SPDTDLGH
+340 SPDADLGH

-363 PVDSLRVLAKL
+363 PVDSLRVLAKI
-374 DELLAHTAAPA
+374 DELLAHNDAPA

-394 RHNAIDA
+394 RHNAIEA

-416 NGQGTLAALAEF
+416 NGQGTLTALAEF
-428 RPDVVVLD
+428 RPDVVVID

-455 EYAAVPIILA
+455 EYAAMPIILA
-465 ADAASLNLRFD
+465 ADASAVNLRFD

-502 VRRAHWLREVIGNPD
+502 VRRAHWLREIIGNPD
-517 GRDSRTGLYS
+517 GRDARTGLYS

-533 KLTAALGDRSAAL
+533 KLGTALGDRSAAL
-546 LTVTL
+546 LTIAL
-551 DRASEL
+551 DRAGEM
-557 REKIG
+557 RERIG

-575 LMRAQLDELD
+575 LLRSQLDELD
-585 LPAQYTDFHYF
+585 LPAQYNDFHYF

-607 TDMAERLR
+607 TGIAERLR
-615 FALATQPFI
+615 FALAGQPFI
-624 YQGQSHALTASIGM
+624 YQGQSHPITTSIGM

-644 HSSVD
+644 HNSVD

-685 LLAVR
+685 MLAVR

-712 AGKLSGQFELSFK
+712 TGKLSGQFELGFK
-725 VKSTQEAGVAVAY
+725 VKSTTQAGVAVAY

-781 QSVSTLLDPDIPYW
+781 QSVTTLLDPDIPYW

-810 TLELPCSQLI
+810 TLELPCSELI

-857 LTIDFVRLSAGL
+857 LTVDFVRLSPGL

-878 MSDTLLALIRKAHAA
+878 MSDTLLALVRKAHAA

-915 VDYGLGPAF
+915 VDYGVGPAF
-924 ARASG
+924 ARPSAN
-929 TPEFDFSRPLW
+929 PEFDFNRPLW

>member
-1 MSNQGSIRTDAA
+1 MSNQGSIRTEGA
-13 ARDELRERCL
+13 ARDELRQRCL

-38 RNAARQLGDEIDQI
+38 RNAARQLGDELDQI
-52 ADTSERLGLDAL
+52 ADTSERLGLDQL
-64 NSDALELAAYLCSFI
+64 NGDALELAAYLCSFI
-79 DDALLPN
+79 DDALVPN
-86 TRDLARLAEMVQAL
+86 ARDLQRLAEMVEAL

-117 LPSARVSA
+117 LPSARISA

-131 PSSAAPAQEAPAPL
+131 SAVPAATTAPAPP
-145 RTPAAATPPPAPR
+145 TQPAPAAAGAAENPAVTPPAPAIPVVEAEIAAKR
-158 QASPQQTSAV
+158 NAALEAKPDAPSRPAPSQQ
-168 PSGAGQSAAAPPAAA
+168 AAA
-183 APKTPYAD
+183 ALLDESPTD
-191 VPLPAAF
+191 VGLP
-198 AAPPGTLHVGTP
+198 PR
-210 QTPAPDTNG
+210 QTASAMLT
-219 LSPAA
+219 S
-224 AILEARIA
+224 
-232 EQQAATGA
+232 A
-240 DTPDSAQSLTSG
+240 DT
-252 DSLMR
+252 LMR
-257 LPRAIALHGID
+257 LPRTIALHSID
-268 DSIAPGLISALRE
+268 DSIAPGLLSALRE
-281 RGFDARISNETY
+281 RGFDTRVTTQPDD
-293 ELLDFLENAVPGALI
+293 LLTFLENAIPGALI

-334 PSLIVL
+334 PSLIVV
-340 SPDTDLGH
+340 SPDADLGH

-374 DELLAHTAAPA
+374 DELLAHNDAPA

-394 RHNAIDA
+394 RHNAVDA

-416 NGQGTLAALAEF
+416 NGQGTLSALAEF

-455 EYAAVPIILA
+455 EYAAMPIILA
-465 ADAASLNLRFD
+465 ADATSVNLRFD

-502 VRRAHWLREVIGNPD
+502 VRRAHWLREIIGNPD
-517 GRDSRTGLYS
+517 GRDTRTGLFS

-533 KLTAALGDRSAAL
+533 KLGSALGDRSAAL
-546 LTVTL
+546 LTIAL
-551 DRASEL
+551 DRAGEL
-557 REKIG
+557 RERIG
-562 LTGLAAIDAHVGN
+562 LAGLAAIDAHVGN
-575 LMRAQLDELD
+575 LLRSQLDDLD
-585 LPAQYTDFHYF
+585 LPAQYNDFHYF
-596 VLLHRRSRSDI
+596 VLLRRRSRSDI
-607 TDMAERLR
+607 TGVAERLR
-615 FALATQPFI
+615 FALAGQPFI
-624 YQGQSHALTASIGM
+624 YQGQSHALTASVGM

-644 HSSVD
+644 HANVD

-700 QTQFEFQPIVAL
+700 QTQFDFQPIVPL
-712 AGKLSGQFELSFK
+712 TGKLSGQFELSFK
-725 VKSTQEAGVAVAY
+725 VKSTTQTGVAVAY

-749 QLTTLD
+749 QLATLD

-810 TLELPCSQLI
+810 TLELPCSELI

-869 VSELGTAKS
+869 VAELGTAKS
-878 MSDTLLALIRKAHAA
+878 ITDTLLALVRKAHAA

-924 ARASG
+924 ARPSG
-929 TPEFDFSRPLW
+929 TPEFDFARPLW

>member
-1 MSNQGSIRTDAA
+1 MSNQGSRRTDAA

-23 SLVRRWQPLA
+23 ALVRRWQPLA

-38 RNAARQLGDEIDQI
+38 RNAARQLGDELDQV
-52 ADTSERLGLDAL
+52 ADTSERLGLDKL
-64 NSDALELAAYLCSFI
+64 NGDALELAAYLCSFI
-79 DDALLPN
+79 DDALVPN
-86 TRDLARLAEMVQAL
+86 ARDLSRLAHMVEAL

-117 LPSARVSA
+117 LPSARISA

-131 PSSAAPAQEAPAPL
+131 PSSDTPAAPVLQMAKPAPPDTPPIAGGPAPAAAVEPPPSAPANAGPAVPEAAAQPAPAPSRVHAL
-145 RTPAAATPPPAPR
+145 APAEPLTR
-158 QASPQQTSAV
+158 AS
-168 PSGAGQSAAAPPAAA
+168 
-183 APKTPYAD
+183 
-191 VPLPAAF
+191 
-198 AAPPGTLHVGTP
+198 
-210 QTPAPDTNG
+210 
-219 LSPAA
+219 
-224 AILEARIA
+224 
-232 EQQAATGA
+232 
-240 DTPDSAQSLTSG
+240 

-257 LPRAIALHGID
+257 LPRTIALHGID
-268 DSIAPGLISALRE
+268 DSVAPGLLSALRE
-281 RGFDARISNETY
+281 RGFDTRITSQPED
-293 ELLDFLENAVPGALI
+293 LLSFLENAIPGALI
-308 LDARKLRIYG
+308 LDARKLRVYG

-323 YDKLAAEGEAL
+323 YDKLVADGEAL
-334 PSLIVL
+334 PSLIVV
-340 SPDTDLGH
+340 SPDADLGH
-348 RLLAMRAGAAGFFQA
+348 RLLAMRAGASGFFQA

-374 DELLAHTAAPA
+374 DELLAHTDAPA

-394 RHNAIDA
+394 RHNAVDA

-416 NGQGTLAALAEF
+416 NGQGTLSALAEF

-465 ADAASLNLRFD
+465 ADASALNLRFD

-502 VRRAHWLREVIGNPD
+502 VRRAHWLREIIGNPD
-517 GRDSRTGLYS
+517 GRDARTGLYS

-533 KLTAALGDRSAAL
+533 KLGSALGDRSAAL
-546 LTVTL
+546 LTIAL
-551 DRASEL
+551 DRAGEL
-557 REKIG
+557 RERIG

-575 LMRAQLDELD
+575 LLRSQLDELD
-585 LPAQYTDFHYF
+585 LPAQYSDFHYF

-607 TDMAERLR
+607 TGMAERLR
-615 FALATQPFI
+615 FALAGQPFI
-624 YQGQSHALTASIGM
+624 YQGQSHPLSASIGM

-644 HSSVD
+644 HANVD

-661 AAHLGGNRVLW
+661 ATHLGGNRVLW

-700 QTQFEFQPIVAL
+700 QTQFDFQPIVPL
-712 AGKLSGQFELSFK
+712 TGKLSGQFELSFK
-725 VKSTQEAGVAVAY
+725 VKSTTQAGVAVAY

-781 QSVSTLLDPDIPYW
+781 QSVATLLDPDIPYW

-810 TLELPCSQLI
+810 TLELPCSELI

-869 VSELGTAKS
+869 VAELGTAKS
-878 MSDTLLALIRKAHAA
+878 MSDTLLALVRKAHAA

-924 ARASG
+924 ARPSP
-929 TPEFDFSRPLW
+929 TPEFDFTRPLW

>member
-1 MSNQGSIRTDAA
+1 MSNQGNIRTDGA
-13 ARDELRERCL
+13 ARDELRQRCL

-38 RNAARQLGDEIDQI
+38 RNAARQLGDELDQI
-52 ADTSERLGLDAL
+52 GDTSERLGLDKL
-64 NSDALELAAYLCSFI
+64 NNDALELAAYLCSFI

-86 TRDLARLAEMVQAL
+86 TRDLARLAQMVEAL

-117 LPSARVSA
+117 LPSARISA

-131 PSSAAPAQEAPAPL
+131 PTPAPASRAAEKEVVEKNTEPPLQPDDGTAAVAAAARADDAPAMRAPRAPAPDFSALLTTPAATAAPALPMPST
-145 RTPAAATPPPAPR
+145 TPSPP
-158 QASPQQTSAV
+158 
-168 PSGAGQSAAAPPAAA
+168 
-183 APKTPYAD
+183 
-191 VPLPAAF
+191 
-198 AAPPGTLHVGTP
+198 
-210 QTPAPDTNG
+210 
-219 LSPAA
+219 
-224 AILEARIA
+224 
-232 EQQAATGA
+232 
-240 DTPDSAQSLTSG
+240 LTSG
-252 DSLMR
+252 NDGLMR
-257 LPRAIALHGID
+257 LPRLIALHGID
-268 DSIAPGLISALRE
+268 DSVAPGLISALRE
-281 RGFDARISNETY
+281 RGFDTRVSSEADDLIGF
-293 ELLDFLENAVPGALI
+293 LDGAVPGALI
-308 LDARKLRIYG
+308 LDARKLRVYG

-323 YDKLAAEGEAL
+323 YDKLAADGEAL
-334 PSLIVL
+334 PSLIVV
-340 SPDTDLGH
+340 SPDADLGH
-348 RLLAMRAGAAGFFQA
+348 RLLAMRAGAAGFFQS

-394 RHNAIDA
+394 RNNAVDA

-465 ADAASLNLRFD
+465 ADASAVNLRFD

-527 RNVLIE
+527 RTVIIE
-533 KLTAALGDRSAAL
+533 KLSAALGDRSAAL
-546 LTVTL
+546 LTVAI
-551 DRASEL
+551 DRAGEL

-575 LMRAQLDELD
+575 LLRTQLDEVD
-585 LPAQYTDFHYF
+585 LPAQFTDFHYF
-596 VLLHRRSRSDI
+596 VMLHRRSRNDI
-607 TDMAERLR
+607 TDIAERLR
-615 FALATQPFI
+615 FALATHPFI
-624 YQGQSHALTASIGM
+624 YQGQSHPLTTSIGM

-644 HSSVD
+644 HASVD

-685 LLAVR
+685 MLAVR

-725 VKSTQEAGVAVAY
+725 VKSTQQAGVAVAY

-781 QSVSTLLDPDIPYW
+781 QSVATLLDPDIPYW

-810 TLELPCSQLI
+810 TLELNCSELI

-869 VSELGTAKS
+869 VAELGTAKS
-878 MSDTLLALIRKAHAA
+878 MSDTLLALVRKAHAA

-915 VDYGLGPAF
+915 VDYGVGPAF
-924 ARASG
+924 ARPSPA
-929 TPEFDFSRPLW
+929 PEFDFTRPLW

>member
-1 MSNQGSIRTDAA
+1 MSNHGNIRTDGA
-13 ARDELRERCL
+13 ARDELRQRCL

-38 RNAARQLGDEIDQI
+38 RNAARQLGDELDQI
-52 ADTSERLGLDAL
+52 GDTSERLGLDKL
-64 NSDALELAAYLCSFI
+64 NNDALELAAYLCSFI

-86 TRDLARLAEMVQAL
+86 TRDLARLAQMVEAL

-117 LPSARVSA
+117 LPSARISA
-125 EIPVVR
+125 EMPVVR
-131 PSSAAPAQEAPAPL
+131 TASLPPARVAEKEIVENIAQPPQQAEASAA
-145 RTPAAATPPPAPR
+145 TPAAEPLAAVVPVLPPAP
-158 QASPQQTSAV
+158 ATDFSALL
-168 PSGAGQSAAAPPAAA
+168 ATPPAAA
-183 APKTPYAD
+183 ALVRPTPPTAT
-191 VPLPAAF
+191 AS
-198 AAPPGTLHVGTP
+198 PP
-210 QTPAPDTNG
+210 
-219 LSPAA
+219 
-224 AILEARIA
+224 
-232 EQQAATGA
+232 
-240 DTPDSAQSLTSG
+240 LTSG
-252 DSLMR
+252 NDGLMR
-257 LPRAIALHGID
+257 LPRLIALHGID

-281 RGFDARISNETY
+281 RGFDTRVSSEADDLI
-293 ELLDFLENAVPGALI
+293 DFLGNAVPGALI
-308 LDARKLRIYG
+308 LDARKLRVYG

-323 YDKLAAEGEAL
+323 YDKLAADGEAL
-334 PSLIVL
+334 PSLIVV
-340 SPDTDLGH
+340 SPDADLGH
-348 RLLAMRAGAAGFFQA
+348 RLLAMRAGAAGFFQS

-394 RHNAIDA
+394 RNNAVDA

-465 ADAASLNLRFD
+465 ADASAVNLRFD

-527 RNVLIE
+527 RTVIIE
-533 KLTAALGDRSAAL
+533 KLSAALGDRSAAL
-546 LTVTL
+546 LTVAI
-551 DRASEL
+551 DRAGEL

-575 LMRAQLDELD
+575 LLRTQLDEVD
-585 LPAQYTDFHYF
+585 LPAQFTDFHYF
-596 VLLHRRSRSDI
+596 VMLHRRSRNDI
-607 TDMAERLR
+607 TDIAERLR
-615 FALATQPFI
+615 FALATHPFI
-624 YQGQSHALTASIGM
+624 YQGQSHPLTTSIGM

-644 HSSVD
+644 HASVD

-685 LLAVR
+685 MLAVR

-725 VKSTQEAGVAVAY
+725 VKSTQQAGVAVAY

-781 QSVSTLLDPDIPYW
+781 QSVATLLDPDIPYW

-810 TLELPCSQLI
+810 TLELNCSELI
-820 DAGARAAERL
+820 DAGARASERL

-878 MSDTLLALIRKAHAA
+878 MSDTLLALVRKAHAA

-915 VDYGLGPAF
+915 VDYGVGPAF
-924 ARASG
+924 ARPSG
-929 TPEFDFSRPLW
+929 TPEFDFTRPLW

>member
-1 MSNQGSIRTDAA
+1 
-13 ARDELRERCL
+13 
-23 SLVRRWQPLA
+23 
-33 QGGWD
+33 
-38 RNAARQLGDEIDQI
+38 
-52 ADTSERLGLDAL
+52 
-64 NSDALELAAYLCSFI
+64 
-79 DDALLPN
+79 
-86 TRDLARLAEMVQAL
+86 
-100 GADLTD
+100 
-106 LSATTKAAVHT
+106 
-117 LPSARVSA
+117 
-125 EIPVVR
+125 
-131 PSSAAPAQEAPAPL
+131 
-145 RTPAAATPPPAPR
+145 
-158 QASPQQTSAV
+158 
-168 PSGAGQSAAAPPAAA
+168 
-183 APKTPYAD
+183 
-191 VPLPAAF
+191 
-198 AAPPGTLHVGTP
+198 
-210 QTPAPDTNG
+210 
-219 LSPAA
+219 
-224 AILEARIA
+224 
-232 EQQAATGA
+232 
-240 DTPDSAQSLTSG
+240 
-252 DSLMR
+252 
-257 LPRAIALHGID
+257 
-268 DSIAPGLISALRE
+268 
-281 RGFDARISNETY
+281 
-293 ELLDFLENAVPGALI
+293 
-308 LDARKLRIYG
+308 
-318 RVRAI
+318 VRAI

-334 PSLIVL
+334 PSLIVV
-340 SPDTDLGH
+340 SPDADLGH

-374 DELLAHTAAPA
+374 DELLAHNDAPA

-394 RHNAIDA
+394 RHNAVDA

-416 NGQGTLAALAEF
+416 NGQGTLSALAEF

-436 CNLPDVGGIELTQ
+436 CNLPDVGGIDLTQ

-455 EYAAVPIILA
+455 EYAAMPIILA
-465 ADAASLNLRFD
+465 ADAASVNLRFD

-502 VRRAHWLREVIGNPD
+502 VRRAHWLREIIGNPD
-517 GRDSRTGLYS
+517 GRDTRTGLFS

-533 KLTAALGDRSAAL
+533 KLGSALGDRSAAL
-546 LTVTL
+546 LTIAL
-551 DRASEL
+551 DRAGEL
-557 REKIG
+557 RERIG
-562 LTGLAAIDAHVGN
+562 LAGLAAIDAHVGN
-575 LMRAQLDELD
+575 LLRSQLDDLD
-585 LPAQYTDFHYF
+585 LPAQYNDFHYF
-596 VLLHRRSRSDI
+596 VLLRRRSRSDI
-607 TDMAERLR
+607 TGVAERLR
-615 FALATQPFI
+615 FALAGQPFI
-624 YQGQSHALTASIGM
+624 YQGQSHALTASVGM

-644 HSSVD
+644 HANVD

-700 QTQFEFQPIVAL
+700 QTQFDFQPIVPL
-712 AGKLSGQFELSFK
+712 TGKLSGQFELSFK
-725 VKSTQEAGVAVAY
+725 VKSTTQTGVAVAY

-749 QLTTLD
+749 QLATLD

-810 TLELPCSQLI
+810 TLELPCSELI

-869 VSELGTAKS
+869 VAELGTAKS
-878 MSDTLLALIRKAHAA
+878 ISDTLLALVRKAHAA

-924 ARASG
+924 ARPSG
-929 TPEFDFSRPLW
+929 TPEFDFARPLW

>member
-1 MSNQGSIRTDAA
+1 MSNQGSIRTDGA
-13 ARDELRERCL
+13 ARDELRQRCL
-23 SLVRRWQPLA
+23 ALVRRWQPLA

-38 RNAARQLGDEIDQI
+38 RNAARQLGDELDQI
-52 ADTSERLGLDAL
+52 ADTSERLGLDRL
-64 NSDALELAAYLCSFI
+64 NGDALELAAYLCSFI
-79 DDALLPN
+79 DDTLVPN
-86 TRDLARLAEMVQAL
+86 ARDLQRLAQMVEAL

-106 LSATTKAAVHT
+106 LSATAKAAVHT

-131 PSSAAPAQEAPAPL
+131 TQAAAPTPLQAAAPVAAASESAPAAPDRGPPAAAETPVHAPAPPAGEAAAAEAPAP
-145 RTPAAATPPPAPR
+145 ATW
-158 QASPQQTSAV
+158 
-168 PSGAGQSAAAPPAAA
+168 
-183 APKTPYAD
+183 
-191 VPLPAAF
+191 
-198 AAPPGTLHVGTP
+198 
-210 QTPAPDTNG
+210 
-219 LSPAA
+219 
-224 AILEARIA
+224 
-232 EQQAATGA
+232 
-240 DTPDSAQSLTSG
+240 TSG

-257 LPRAIALHGID
+257 LPRTIALHGID
-268 DSIAPGLISALRE
+268 DSVAPGLLSALRE
-281 RGFDARISNETY
+281 RGFDTRATTQPED
-293 ELLDFLENAVPGALI
+293 LLTFLENAVPGALI

-334 PSLIVL
+334 PSLIVV
-340 SPDTDLGH
+340 SPDADLGH

-374 DELLAHTAAPA
+374 DELLARNDAPA

-394 RHNAIDA
+394 RHNAVDA

-416 NGQGTLAALAEF
+416 NGQGTLSALAEF

-436 CNLPDVGGIELTQ
+436 CNLPDVGGIDLTQ

-455 EYAAVPIILA
+455 EYAAMPIILA
-465 ADAASLNLRFD
+465 ADAASVNLRFD

-502 VRRAHWLREVIGNPD
+502 VRRAHWLREIIGNPD
-517 GRDSRTGLYS
+517 GRDTRTGLFS

-533 KLTAALGDRSAAL
+533 KLGSALGDRSAAL
-546 LTVTL
+546 LTIAL
-551 DRASEL
+551 DRAGEL
-557 REKIG
+557 RERIG
-562 LTGLAAIDAHVGN
+562 LAGLAAIDAHVGN
-575 LMRAQLDELD
+575 LLRSQLDDLD
-585 LPAQYTDFHYF
+585 LPAQYNDFHYF
-596 VLLHRRSRSDI
+596 VLLRRRSRSDI
-607 TDMAERLR
+607 TGVAERLR
-615 FALATQPFI
+615 FALAGQPFI
-624 YQGQSHALTASIGM
+624 YQGQSHALTASVGM

-644 HSSVD
+644 HANVD

-700 QTQFEFQPIVAL
+700 QTQFDFQPIVPL
-712 AGKLSGQFELSFK
+712 TGKLSGQFELSFK
-725 VKSTQEAGVAVAY
+725 VKSTTQTGVAVAY

-749 QLTTLD
+749 QLATLD

-810 TLELPCSQLI
+810 TLELPCSELI

-869 VSELGTAKS
+869 VAELGTAKS
-878 MSDTLLALIRKAHAA
+878 ISDTLLALVRKAHAA

-924 ARASG
+924 ARPSG
-929 TPEFDFSRPLW
+929 TPEFDFARPLW

>member
-1 MSNQGSIRTDAA
+1 MSNQGSIRTDGA
-13 ARDELRERCL
+13 ARDELRQRCL

-33 QGGWD
+33 HGGWD
-38 RNAARQLGDEIDQI
+38 RNAARQLGDELDQI
-52 ADTSERLGLDAL
+52 ADTSERLGLDQL
-64 NSDALELAAYLCSFI
+64 NGDALELAAYLCSFI
-79 DDALLPN
+79 DDALVPN
-86 TRDLARLAEMVQAL
+86 ARDLQRLAEMVEAL

-131 PSSAAPAQEAPAPL
+131 SAAPAAMTAPAPP
-145 RTPAAATPPPAPR
+145 TQPAPSAAGAAANPADTPPAPSVSIVEAEIAAKQNAAIDAKPDDQSR
-158 QASPQQTSAV
+158 LD
-168 PSGAGQSAAAPPAAA
+168 PSQKAAA
-183 APKTPYAD
+183 ALLDESLTD
-191 VPLPAAF
+191 VELP
-198 AAPPGTLHVGTP
+198 PR
-210 QTPAPDTNG
+210 QTASALLT
-219 LSPAA
+219 S
-224 AILEARIA
+224 
-232 EQQAATGA
+232 A
-240 DTPDSAQSLTSG
+240 DT
-252 DSLMR
+252 LMR
-257 LPRAIALHGID
+257 LPRTIALHGID
-268 DSIAPGLISALRE
+268 DSIAPGLLSALRE
-281 RGFDARISNETY
+281 RGFDTRVTTQPED
-293 ELLDFLENAVPGALI
+293 LLTFLENAIPGALI

-334 PSLIVL
+334 PSLIVV
-340 SPDTDLGH
+340 SPDADLGH

-374 DELLAHTAAPA
+374 DELLAHNDAPA

-394 RHNAIDA
+394 RHNAVDA

-416 NGQGTLAALAEF
+416 NGQGTLGALAEF

-455 EYAAVPIILA
+455 EYAAMPIILA
-465 ADAASLNLRFD
+465 ADATSVNLRFD

-502 VRRAHWLREVIGNPD
+502 VRRAHWLREIIGNPD
-517 GRDSRTGLYS
+517 GRDTRTGLFS

-533 KLTAALGDRSAAL
+533 KLGSALGDRSAAL
-546 LTVTL
+546 LTIAL
-551 DRASEL
+551 DRAGEL
-557 REKIG
+557 RERIG
-562 LTGLAAIDAHVGN
+562 LAGLAAIDAHVGN
-575 LMRAQLDELD
+575 LLRSQLDDLD
-585 LPAQYTDFHYF
+585 LPAQYNDFHYF
-596 VLLHRRSRSDI
+596 VLLRRRSRSDI
-607 TDMAERLR
+607 TGIAERLR
-615 FALATQPFI
+615 FALAGQPFI
-624 YQGQSHALTASIGM
+624 YQGQSHALTASVGM

-644 HSSVD
+644 HANVD

-700 QTQFEFQPIVAL
+700 QTQFDFQPIVPL
-712 AGKLSGQFELSFK
+712 TGKLSGQFELSFK
-725 VKSTQEAGVAVAY
+725 VKSTTQTGVAVAY

-749 QLTTLD
+749 QLATLD

-810 TLELPCSQLI
+810 TLELPCSELI

-869 VSELGTAKS
+869 VAELGTAKS
-878 MSDTLLALIRKAHAA
+878 ITDTLLALVRKAHAA

-924 ARASG
+924 ARPSG
-929 TPEFDFSRPLW
+929 TPEFDFARPLW